1 MTLSELCIRRPVMT
15 VLLSIATVVAGT
27 VAYFNIPVAAL
38 PSFNTPIISVSASL
52 PGASP
57 ENMASAVAL
66 PLEKEF
72 STIDGIKVISS
83 VNSLGSTSISLEF
96 NNNRDIDKAAVDVQ
110 AALLRAQRRLPIEMT
125 VPPSYRK
132 VNPADTPV
140 LVVRMNSPS
149 VSLSD
154 LNAYAENLLSPNL
167 STISGVAQ
175 VLVYGAKRYA
185 VRIRVHPDAL
195 GNRNLT
201 MDDVAAAVNKANSNS
216 PVGVLDGPRQSIT
229 IYANEQL
236 VRPEEFGNLIISQK
250 NGLPIYLKDIAE
262 VTESYEDVKSFAS
275 ANGERSIAIAI
286 LRQPNANTV
295 EVVKSIKALIP
306 ELQKQMPES
315 IKLQLLND
323 RSLSII
329 EAIHDVN
336 LTLALTVLLVVL
348 VIFLFL
354 KHASATLIPSI
365 SLPISLIGAFFLL
378 FFLGYSLDNISLL
391 GITLAVGLVVDD
403 AIVVLENIM
412 RYIEEGMDPL
422 KASLKGSK
430 EVGFTIISISISLI
444 AVFIPLFFMPGPIGL
459 LFREFAVVVS
469 LSIFVSA
476 IVSLTV
482 VPMLCSRF
490 LPKPGVHAKEFAIN
504 KKFDQFFDWMLKTYV
519 HYLDLALR
527 NRRVVLWGAIS
538 TFAIT
543 VFLFMSSPKG
553 FFPEEDIGQ
562 IQTTTEAS
570 EDISFTAMLKL
581 QDQAAEIVSKDPN
594 VESSISVVGGG
605 SSSSGKNTGRIFII
619 LKPKSDREKMSK
631 VMEGLR
637 QKFKEIPG
645 LQVYMRPVQ
654 NLQLGGRASKS
665 RYQFTLQSVGFEG
678 VNEWSDKLMQKMRAD
693 PMFRDVTSDSQLK
706 GLTVKINIDREKA
719 ASAGVSIA
727 DIRSALYSSYGE
739 KQVSTIYTPVN
750 TYYVIMEAA
759 EEDRQYETDLNKIF
773 VRGRATDKLIPLSSV
788 ASFTRSVGPTAVNHQ
803 GQIPAV
809 TLSFNLAPDVFLG
822 NATKKIEEYTKEIGL
837 PPSIITSYG
846 GDAAVF
852 KDNQSGQVILI
863 LAALG
868 VIYILLGVLYESY
881 IHPLTILAGLP
892 SAAIGAILA
901 LRIFGFELTV
911 IASIGILL
919 LIGIVK
925 KNAILMI
932 DFALDAQRN
941 RGMTP
946 EKAIR
951 EACVLRFRPIMMTTF
966 AALMGALPIA
976 FGIGA
981 GAELRQPLGISV
993 AGGLIF
999 SQFVTLIITPVIY
1012 LYLDKYAGNGPMDIP
1027 SSVLEGT

>member
-15 VLLSIATVVAGT
+15 VLLSIATVIAGT
-27 VAYFNIPVAAL
+27 VAYFKIPVAAL

-72 STIDGIKVISS
+72 STIDGITVISS
-83 VNSLGSTSISLEF
+83 VNSLGSTSITLEF

-132 VNPADTPV
+132 INPADTPV

-149 VSLSD
+149 VSLSE

-201 MDDVAAAVNKANSNS
+201 MDDVATAVNKANSNS

-229 IYANEQL
+229 IYANPQL
-236 VRPEEFGNLIISQK
+236 VKPEEFGNLIISQK
-250 NGLPIYLKDIAE
+250 NGLPIYLKDVADVI
-262 VTESYEDVKSFAS
+262 ESYEDVKSFAS
-275 ANGERSIAIAI
+275 ANGERSIAIAV

-295 EVVKSIKALIP
+295 EVVNSIKQLLP
-306 ELQKQMPES
+306 ELQKQMPDS

-354 KHASATLIPSI
+354 KHASATLIPSV

-378 FFLGYSLDNISLL
+378 YFLGFSLDNISLL

-430 EVGFTIISISISLI
+430 EVGFTIISISISLV
-444 AVFIPLFFMPGPIGL
+444 AVFIPLFFMAGPIGL

-469 LSIFVSA
+469 LSILVSA

-490 LPKPGVHAKEFAIN
+490 LPKPGVHAKEYAIN
-504 KKFDQFFDWMLKTYV
+504 KKFDRFFDWMLKTYI
-519 HYLDLALR
+519 HYLDIALR
-527 NRRVVLWGAIS
+527 HRKIVLWGAIS

-543 VFLFMSSPKG
+543 IFLFVTSPKG

-562 IQTTTEAS
+562 IQATTEAS

-581 QDQAAEIVSKDPN
+581 QDQAAEIVTADPN
-594 VESSISVVGGG
+594 VASSISVVGGG
-605 SSSSGKNTGRIFII
+605 ASTGKNTGRIFII
-619 LKPKSDREKMSK
+619 LKPKSDRAKMAK

-637 QKFKEIPG
+637 NKFKEIPG

-654 NLQLGGRASKS
+654 NLQLGGRTSKS

-678 VNEWSDKLMQKMRAD
+678 VNEWADKLMQKMRAD

-706 GLTVKINIDREKA
+706 GLNVKIDIDREKA
-719 ASAGVSIA
+719 ASAGITIA

-750 TYYVIMEAA
+750 TYYVILEAA
-759 EEDRQYETDLNKIF
+759 DEDRQYETDLNKIF
-773 VRGRATDKLIPLSSV
+773 VRGRATDKLIPLSSIATFV
-788 ASFTRSVGPTAVNHQ
+788 RSVGPTAVNHQ

-822 NATKKIEEYTKEIGL
+822 DATKKIEEYTKEINL

-852 KDNQSGQVILI
+852 KNNQSGHVSLI
-863 LAALG
+863 LTALG

-892 SAAIGAILA
+892 SAAIGAILS

-941 RGMTP
+941 QGMTP
-946 EKAIR
+946 DKAIR
-951 EACVLRFRPIMMTTF
+951 EACILRFRPIMMTTF

-976 FGIGA
+976 FGLGA

-1012 LYLDKYAGNGPMDIP
+1012 LYLDKYAGNGPMEIP
-1027 SSVLEGT
+1027 ESVLEGT

>member
-96 NNNRDIDKAAVDVQ
+96 NSNRDIDKAAVDVQ

-250 NGLPIYLKDIAE
+250 NGLPIYLKDVAE
-262 VTESYEDVKSFAS
+262 VMESYEDVKSFAS
-275 ANGERSIAIAI
+275 ANGERSIAIAV

-295 EVVKSIKALIP
+295 EVVKSIKALLP

-378 FFLGYSLDNISLL
+378 YFLGYSLDNISLL

-412 RYIEEGMDPL
+412 RHIEDGMDPL

-444 AVFIPLFFMPGPIGL
+444 AVFIPLFFMAGPIGL

-504 KKFDQFFDWMLKTYV
+504 KKFDQFFDWLLKTYI
-519 HYLDLALR
+519 HYLDLALHHR
-527 NRRVVLWGAIS
+527 KLVLWGAIS

-570 EDISFTAMLKL
+570 EDISFAAMLKL

-605 SSSSGKNTGRIFII
+605 ASSGKNTGRIFII
-619 LKPKSDREKMSK
+619 LKPKSDRAKMSK

-654 NLQLGGRASKS
+654 NLQLGGRSSKS

-678 VNEWSDKLMQKMRAD
+678 VNEWSDKLMQKMRSD

-706 GLTVKINIDREKA
+706 GLNVKINIDREKA
-719 ASAGVSIA
+719 ASAGVTIA

-759 EEDRQYETDLNKIF
+759 DEDRQYETDLNKIF

-822 NATKKIEEYTKEIGL
+822 DATKKIEEYTKEIGL

-941 RGMTP
+941 QGMTP

-951 EACVLRFRPIMMTTF
+951 EACILRFRPIMMTTF

-1012 LYLDKYAGNGPMDIP
+1012 LYLDKYAGNGPMEIP
-1027 SSVLEGT
+1027 PSALEGT

>member
-15 VLLSIATVVAGT
+15 VLLSVATVIAGT
-27 VAYFNIPVAAL
+27 VAYLKIPVAAL
-38 PSFNTPIISVSASL
+38 PSFNSPVISVSASL

-57 ENMASAVAL
+57 ENMAASVAL

-72 STIDGIKVISS
+72 STIDGISVISS
-83 VNSLGSTSISLEF
+83 SNFLGTTNITLEF
-96 NNNRDIDKAAVDVQ
+96 NNDRDIDKAAVDVQ
-110 AALLRAQRRLPIEMT
+110 AALLRAQKRLPIEMT
-125 VPPSYRK
+125 IPPSYRK
-132 VNPADTPV
+132 INPADTPV
-140 LVVRMNSPS
+140 LVVRMSSPS
-149 VSLSD
+149 VNLSD
-154 LNAYAENLLSPNL
+154 LNDFAENLLSPNL
-167 STISGVAQ
+167 STITGVAQ

-201 MDDVAAAVNKANSNS
+201 MDDVATAVNKANANS

-229 IYANEQL
+229 IYANPQL
-236 VRPEEFGNLIISQK
+236 VKPEEFANLIIAQK
-250 NGLPIYLKDIAE
+250 NGLPIYLKDVAE
-262 VTESYEDVKSFAS
+262 VSQSYEDVKTWATAS
-275 ANGERSIAIAI
+275 GERSIAIAV
-286 LRQPNANTV
+286 LRQPSANTV
-295 EVVKSIKALIP
+295 EVVNAVKALIP
-306 ELQKQMPES
+306 QLQKQMPAS

-336 LTLALTVLLVVL
+336 FTLALTVLLVVL

-354 KHASATLIPSI
+354 KHISATVIPSI

-378 FFLGYSLDNISLL
+378 YFLGYSLDNISLL

-412 RYIEEGMDPL
+412 RYVEDGMEPL

-430 EVGFTIISISISLI
+430 EVGFTIISISISLV
-444 AVFIPLFFMPGPIGL
+444 AVFIPIFFMAGPIGL

-469 LSIFVSA
+469 LSILVSA
-476 IVSLTV
+476 ITSLTV

-490 LPKPGVHAKEFAIN
+490 LPQPGQHAKEYAIN
-504 KKFDQFFDWMLKTYV
+504 KKFDQFFDWMLKTYI
-519 HYLDLALR
+519 HYLDLALK
-527 NRRVVLWGAIS
+527 NRRIVLMGAFSTFVLTVVL
-538 TFAIT
+538 F
-543 VFLFMSSPKG
+543 VNSPKG

-562 IQTTTEAS
+562 ILATTEAS
-570 EDISFTAMLKL
+570 EDISFKAMLAL
-581 QDQAAEIVSKDPN
+581 QDQAAALVNTDPN
-594 VESSISVVGGG
+594 VDSSISVVGGG
-605 SSSSGKNTGRIFII
+605 ASSGTNTGRIFII
-619 LKPKSDREKMSK
+619 LKNKADRQKMSK

-637 QKFKEIPG
+637 AKFKELPG
-645 LQVYMRPVQ
+645 LNVYMRPVQ
-654 NLQLGGRASKS
+654 NLQLGGKNSKS

-678 VNEWSDKLMQKMRAD
+678 VNEWADKLMQKMRAD

-706 GLTVKINIDREKA
+706 GLNVRIDINREKA
-719 ASAGVSIA
+719 ASAGVTIA
-727 DIRSALYSSYGE
+727 DIRTALYDSYGE
-739 KQVSTIYTPVN
+739 RQVSTIYTPVN
-750 TYYVIMEAA
+750 TYYAILETA
-759 EEDRQYETDLNKIF
+759 EEDRQYETDLNKVF
-773 VRGRATDKLIPLSSV
+773 VRGRATDKLIPLSSI
-788 ASFTRSVGPTAVNHQ
+788 ASFVRTVGPTAVNHQ

-809 TLSFNLAPDVFLG
+809 TLSFNLAPDIFLG
-822 NATKKIEEYTKEIGL
+822 DATKKIEGYTKDIGL

-852 KDNQSGQVILI
+852 KSNQSGQIILI
-863 LAALG
+863 LSALG

-892 SAAIGAILA
+892 SAAIGAILT
-901 LRIFGFELTV
+901 LRIFGFELTI

-932 DFALDAQRN
+932 DFALDVQRN
-941 RGMTP
+941 QGMTP

-951 EACVLRFRPIMMTTF
+951 EACILRFRPIMMTTF

-976 FGIGA
+976 LGIGA
-981 GAELRQPLGISV
+981 GAELRQPLGIAV

-1027 SSVLEGT
+1027 ASVLEGT

>member
-1 MTLSELCIRRPVMT
+1 MT
-15 VLLSIATVVAGT
+15 VLLSIATVIAGSI
-27 VAYFNIPVAAL
+27 AYLKIPVAAL
-38 PSFNTPIISVSASL
+38 PSFNSPVISVSGTL

-57 ENMASAVAL
+57 ENMAASVAL

-72 STIDGIKVISS
+72 STIDGITVISS
-83 VNSLGSTSISLEF
+83 SNFLGTTNITLEF
-96 NNNRDIDKAAVDVQ
+96 NNDRDIDKAAVDVQ
-110 AALLRAQRRLPIEMT
+110 AAMLRAQKRLPIEMT
-125 VPPSYRK
+125 IPPSYRK

-140 LVVRMNSPS
+140 LVVRMSSPS
-149 VSLSD
+149 VNLSE
-154 LNAYAENLLSPNL
+154 LNDYAENLLSPNL

-195 GNRNLT
+195 ANRNLT
-201 MDDVAAAVNKANSNS
+201 MDDVASAINKANTNS

-229 IYANEQL
+229 IYANPQL
-236 VRPEEFGNLIISQK
+236 VKPEEFANLVITQK
-250 NGLPIYLKDIAE
+250 NGLPVYLKDVAE
-262 VTESYEDVKSFAS
+262 VSQSYEDVKTWAT
-275 ANGERSIAIAI
+275 AGGERSVAIAV
-286 LRQPNANTV
+286 LRQPSANTV
-295 EVVKSIKALIP
+295 EVVDSIKSLLP
-306 ELQKQMPES
+306 QLQKQMPAS

-329 EAIHDVN
+329 ESIHDVN
-336 LTLALTVLLVVL
+336 LTLGLTVLLVVL

-354 KHASATLIPSI
+354 KHVSATVIPSI

-378 FFLGYSLDNISLL
+378 YFLGYSLDNISLL

-430 EVGFTIISISISLI
+430 EVGFTIISISISLV
-444 AVFIPLFFMPGPIGL
+444 AVFIPLFFMAGPIGL

-469 LSIFVSA
+469 LSILVSA
-476 IVSLTV
+476 LVSLTV

-490 LPKPGVHAKEFAIN
+490 LPKPGHHAKEYAIN
-504 KKFDQFFDWMLKTYV
+504 KKFDRGFDWLLKTYI
-519 HYLDLALR
+519 HYLDLALK
-527 NRRVVLWGAIS
+527 NRKKVLWGAIAS
-538 TFAIT
+538 FVIT
-543 VFLFMSSPKG
+543 VVLFIYSPKG

-562 IQTTTEAS
+562 ILATTEAS
-570 EDISFTAMLKL
+570 EDISFKSMLAL
-581 QDQAAEIVSKDPN
+581 QDQAAELVNSDPN
-594 VESSISVVGGG
+594 VESSISVIGGG
-605 SSSSGKNTGRIFII
+605 ASSGTNTGRIFII
-619 LKPKSDREKMSK
+619 LKDKSKRQKMSL
-631 VMEGLR
+631 VMESLRTRFKGL
-637 QKFKEIPG
+637 PG

-654 NLQLGGRASKS
+654 NLQLGGKSSKS

-678 VNEWSDKLMQKMRAD
+678 VNEWADKLMQKMRAD
-693 PMFRDVTSDSQLK
+693 PIFRDVTSDSQLK
-706 GLTVKINIDREKA
+706 GLNVQIKINRDQA
-719 ASAGVSIA
+719 ANAGVTIA
-727 DIRSALYSSYGE
+727 DIRSALYSSFGE
-739 KQVSTIYTPVN
+739 RQVSTIYTPVN
-750 TYYVIMEAA
+750 TYYAILEAA
-759 EEDRQYETDLNKIF
+759 EEDRQYETDLNKVY
-773 VRGRATDKLIPLSSV
+773 VRGRATDKLVPLSSV
-788 ASFTRSVGPTAVNHQ
+788 ASFVRTVGPTAVNHQ

-809 TLSFNLAPDVFLG
+809 TLSFNLAPDIFLG
-822 NATKKIEEYTKEIGL
+822 DATKKIDDFTKEIGL
-837 PPSIITSYG
+837 PSSIITSYG

-852 KDNQSGQVILI
+852 KSNQSGQLILI

-868 VIYILLGVLYESY
+868 VIYVLLGVLYESY

-892 SAAIGAILA
+892 SAAIGALIS
-901 LRIFGFELTV
+901 LRLFGFELTV

-932 DFALDAQRN
+932 DFALEAQRN

-946 EKAIR
+946 EQAIR
-951 EACVLRFRPIMMTTF
+951 EACILRFRPIMMTTV

-1012 LYLDKYAGNGPMDIP
+1012 LYLDKYAGTGPMDIP
-1027 SSVLEGT
+1027 QTVLEGT

>member
-15 VLLSIATVVAGT
+15 VLLSIATVIAGT
-27 VAYFNIPVAAL
+27 VAYLKIPVAAL
-38 PSFNTPIISVSASL
+38 PSFNSPIISVSASL

-57 ENMASAVAL
+57 ENMAASVAL

-72 STIDGIKVISS
+72 STIDGITVISS
-83 VNSLGSTSISLEF
+83 TNFLGSTSITLEF
-96 NNNRDIDKAAVDVQ
+96 NNDRDIDKAAVDVQ
-110 AALLRAQRRLPIEMT
+110 AALLRAQKRLPIEMT
-125 VPPSYRK
+125 IPPSYRK
-132 VNPADTPV
+132 VNPADSPV
-140 LVVRMNSPS
+140 LVVRMSSPS
-149 VSLSD
+149 VNLSD
-154 LNAYAENLLSPNL
+154 LNAYAENLLSPNI

-185 VRIRVHPDAL
+185 VRVRAHPDAL
-195 GNRNLT
+195 ANRNLT
-201 MDDVAAAVNKANSNS
+201 MDDISIAINKANSNS
-216 PVGVLDGPRQSIT
+216 PVGILDGPRQAIT
-229 IYANEQL
+229 IYANPQL

-250 NGLPIYLKDIAE
+250 NGLPIYLKDVAE
-262 VTESYEDVKSFAS
+262 VTESYEDVKTLAT

-286 LRQPNANTV
+286 LRQPSANTV
-295 EVVKSIKALIP
+295 EVVKAVKQLLP
-306 ELQKQMPES
+306 QLQKQMPES
-315 IKLQLLND
+315 VKLQLLND

-336 LTLALTVLLVVL
+336 FTLALTVLLVVL

-354 KHASATLIPSI
+354 KHVSATVIPSI

-378 FFLGYSLDNISLL
+378 YFLGYSLDNISLL

-412 RYIEEGMDPL
+412 RYVEDGMDPL

-430 EVGFTIISISISLI
+430 EVGFTIISISISLV
-444 AVFIPLFFMPGPIGL
+444 AVFIPLFFMAGPIGL

-469 LSIFVSA
+469 LSILVSA
-476 IVSLTV
+476 VVSLTV

-490 LPKPGVHAKEFAIN
+490 LPKPGEHAKEYAIN
-504 KKFDQFFDWMLKTYV
+504 KKFDRFFEWMLKTYI
-519 HYLDLALR
+519 HYLDLALK
-527 NRRVVLWGAIS
+527 NRKIVLWGALS
-538 TFAIT
+538 TFVIT
-543 VFLFMSSPKG
+543 VVLFINSPKG

-562 IQTTTEAS
+562 ILATTEAS
-570 EDISFTAMLKL
+570 EDISFKAMLEL
-581 QDQAAEIVSKDPN
+581 QDKAAELVNSDPN
-594 VESSISVVGGG
+594 VASSISIVGGG
-605 SSSSGKNTGRIFII
+605 ASSGTNTGRIFII
-619 LKPKSDREKMSK
+619 LKDKADRQKMSK

-637 QKFKEIPG
+637 AKFKELPG

-654 NLQLGGRASKS
+654 NLQLGGKSSKS
-665 RYQFTLQSVGFEG
+665 RYQFILQSVGFEG
-678 VNEWSDKLMQKMRAD
+678 VNEWADKLMQKMRAD
-693 PMFRDVTSDSQLK
+693 SMFRDVTSDSQLK
-706 GLTVKINIDREKA
+706 GLNVKIDINREKA
-719 ASAGVSIA
+719 ASAGVTIA
-727 DIRSALYSSYGE
+727 DIRTALYASYGE

-750 TYYVIMEAA
+750 TYYVILEAA
-759 EEDRQYETDLNKIF
+759 EDDRQFETDLNKIY
-773 VRGRATDKLIPLSSV
+773 VRGRATDKLIPLSSL
-788 ASFTRSVGPTAVNHQ
+788 ATFTRTVGPTAVNHQ

-809 TLSFNLAPDVFLG
+809 TISFNLAPDVFLG
-822 NATKKIEEYTKEIGL
+822 DATKKIEEYTKQIDL

-852 KDNQSGQVILI
+852 KSNQSGQLILI
-863 LAALG
+863 FSALG

-932 DFALDAQRN
+932 DFALDAQRTK
-941 RGMTP
+941 GMTP
-946 EKAIR
+946 DQAIR
-951 EACVLRFRPIMMTTF
+951 EACILRFRPIMMTTF

-976 FGIGA
+976 LGIGA

-993 AGGLIF
+993 AGGLVF

-1012 LYLDKYAGNGPMDIP
+1012 LYLDKYAGNGPMEIP
-1027 SSVLEGT
+1027 PSVLEGT

>member
-15 VLLSIATVVAGT
+15 VLLSVATVIAGT
-27 VAYFNIPVAAL
+27 VAYLKIPVAAL
-38 PSFNTPIISVSASL
+38 PSFNSPIISVSASL

-57 ENMASAVAL
+57 ENMAASVAL

-72 STIDGIKVISS
+72 STIDGITVISS
-83 VNSLGSTSISLEF
+83 TNFLGSTSITLEF
-96 NNNRDIDKAAVDVQ
+96 NNDRDIDKAAVDVQ
-110 AALLRAQRRLPIEMT
+110 AALLRAQKRLPIEMT
-125 VPPSYRK
+125 IPPSYRK

-140 LVVRMNSPS
+140 LVVRMSSPS
-149 VSLSD
+149 VNLSD
-154 LNAYAENLLSPNL
+154 LNAYAENLLSPNI

-185 VRIRVHPDAL
+185 VRVRAHPDAL
-195 GNRNLT
+195 ANRNLT
-201 MDDVAAAVNKANSNS
+201 MDDVAVAINKANANS
-216 PVGVLDGPRQSIT
+216 PVGVLDGPRQAIT
-229 IYANEQL
+229 IYANPQL

-262 VTESYEDVKSFAS
+262 VSESYEDVKTLAS

-286 LRQPNANTV
+286 LRQPSANTV
-295 EVVKSIKALIP
+295 EVVKSVKQLLP

-336 LTLALTVLLVVL
+336 YTLALTVLLVVL

-354 KHASATLIPSI
+354 KHVSATVIPSI

-378 FFLGYSLDNISLL
+378 YFLGYSLDNISLL

-412 RYIEEGMDPL
+412 RYVEEGMDPL

-430 EVGFTIISISISLI
+430 EVGFTIISISISLV
-444 AVFIPLFFMPGPIGL
+444 AVFIPLFFMAGPIGL

-469 LSIFVSA
+469 LSILVSA

-490 LPKPGVHAKEFAIN
+490 LPKPGQHAKEYAIN
-504 KKFDQFFDWMLKTYV
+504 KKFDRFFDWMLKTYI
-519 HYLDLALR
+519 HYLDLALK
-527 NRRVVLWGAIS
+527 NRKKVLWGAAS
-538 TFAIT
+538 TFVIT
-543 VFLFMSSPKG
+543 VVLFINSPKG

-562 IQTTTEAS
+562 ILATTEAS
-570 EDISFTAMLKL
+570 EDISFRAMLAL
-581 QDQAAEIVSKDPN
+581 QDKAAELVNTDPN
-594 VESSISVVGGG
+594 VASSISIVGGG
-605 SSSSGKNTGRIFII
+605 ASSGTNTGRIFII
-619 LKPKSDREKMSK
+619 LKAKADRQKMPK
-631 VMEGLR
+631 VMESLR
-637 QKFKEIPG
+637 NKFKELPG

-654 NLQLGGRASKS
+654 NLQLGGKNSKS
-665 RYQFTLQSVGFEG
+665 RYQFILQSVGFEG
-678 VNEWSDKLMQKMRAD
+678 VNEWADKLMQKMRAD

-706 GLTVKINIDREKA
+706 GLNVKIDINREKA
-719 ASAGVSIA
+719 ASAGVSIS
-727 DIRSALYSSYGE
+727 DIRTALYSSYGE

-750 TYYVIMEAA
+750 TYYVILEAS
-759 EEDRQYETDLNKIF
+759 EDDRQFETDLNKIF
-773 VRGRATDKLIPLSSV
+773 VRGRATDKLIPLSSL
-788 ASFTRSVGPTAVNHQ
+788 ATFTRTIGPTAVNHQ

-822 NATKKIEEYTKEIGL
+822 DATKKIEEYTKQIDL

-852 KDNQSGQVILI
+852 KSNQSGQLILI
-863 LAALG
+863 FAALG

-892 SAAIGAILA
+892 SAAIGAILS
-901 LRIFGFELTV
+901 LRLFGFELTIV
-911 IASIGILL
+911 ASIGILL

-932 DFALDAQRN
+932 DFALDAQRSQ
-941 RGMTP
+941 GMTP

-951 EACVLRFRPIMMTTF
+951 EACILRFRPIMMTTF

-1012 LYLDKYAGNGPMDIP
+1012 LYLDKYAGNGPMEIP
-1027 SSVLEGT
+1027 PSVLEGT

>member
-15 VLLSIATVVAGT
+15 VLLSIATVIAGA
-27 VAYFNIPVAAL
+27 VAYMKIPVAAL
-38 PSFNTPIISVSASL
+38 PSFNTPVISVSASL

-57 ENMASAVAL
+57 ENMAASVAL

-72 STIDGIKVISS
+72 STIDGITVISS
-83 VNSLGSTSISLEF
+83 TNSLGSTSITLEF
-96 NNNRDIDKAAVDVQ
+96 NNDRDIDKAAVDVQ
-110 AALLRAQRRLPIEMT
+110 AALLRAQKRLPIEMT

-132 VNPADTPV
+132 INPADTPV
-140 LVVRMNSPS
+140 LVVRMSSPS
-149 VSLSD
+149 ISLSD
-154 LNAYAENLLSPNL
+154 LNQYAENLLSPNL

-185 VRIRVHPDAL
+185 VRVRVHPDAL
-195 GNRNLT
+195 ANRNLT
-201 MDDVAAAVNKANSNS
+201 IDDIAVAINKANSNS
-216 PVGVLDGPRQSIT
+216 PVGVLDGPRQAIT
-229 IYANEQL
+229 IYANPQL
-236 VRPEEFGNLIISQK
+236 VRPEEFANLIVSQK
-250 NGLPIYLKDIAE
+250 NGLPIYLKDVADVI
-262 VTESYEDVKSFAS
+262 ESYEDVKTLAS
-275 ANGERSIAIAI
+275 ANGERSIAIAV
-286 LRQPNANTV
+286 LRQPSANTV
-295 EVVKSIKALIP
+295 DVVNSVKALLP
-306 ELQKQMPES
+306 QLQKQMPES
-315 IKLQLLND
+315 VRMQLLND
-323 RSLSII
+323 RSLSIL

-336 LTLALTVLLVVL
+336 LTLALTILLVVM

-354 KHASATLIPSI
+354 KHVSATVIPSI

-378 FFLGYSLDNISLL
+378 YFLGYSLDNISLL

-412 RYIEEGMDPL
+412 RYVEQGMDPL

-430 EVGFTIISISISLI
+430 EVGFTIISISISLV
-444 AVFIPLFFMPGPIGL
+444 AVFIPLFFMAGPIGL

-469 LSIFVSA
+469 LSILVSA
-476 IVSLTV
+476 VVSLTV

-490 LPKPGVHAKEFAIN
+490 LPKPGQHAKEYAIN
-504 KKFDQFFDWMLKTYV
+504 KKFDRVFDWMLKTYI
-519 HYLDLALR
+519 HYLDLALN
-527 NRRVVLWGAIS
+527 NRKKVLWGALS
-538 TFAIT
+538 TFVIT
-543 VFLFMSSPKG
+543 VVMFVYSPKG

-562 IQTTTEAS
+562 IQATTEAS
-570 EDISFTAMLKL
+570 EDISFKAMLAL
-581 QDQAAEIVSKDPN
+581 QDRAAELVNTDPN
-594 VESSISVVGGG
+594 VDSSISVIGGG
-605 SSSSGKNTGRIFII
+605 ASSGYNTGRIFII
-619 LKPKSDREKMSK
+619 LKPKGDRAKMAQ

-637 QKFKEIPG
+637 NKFKEIPG

-654 NLQLGGRASKS
+654 NLQLGGKNSKS

-678 VNEWSDKLMQKMRAD
+678 VNEWADKLMQKMRTD
-693 PMFRDVTSDSQLK
+693 PLFRDVTSDSQLK
-706 GLTVKINIDREKA
+706 GLNVKINIDREKA
-719 ASAGVSIA
+719 ASAGVTIA
-727 DIRSALYSSYGE
+727 DIRTALYSAYGE
-739 KQVSTIYTPVN
+739 RQVSTIYTPVN
-750 TYYVIMEAA
+750 TYYVILEAA

-788 ASFTRSVGPTAVNHQ
+788 ASFTREIGPTAVNHQ

-822 NATKKIEEYTKEIGL
+822 DATKKIEEYTKEIGL
-837 PPSIITSYG
+837 PASIITSYG

-852 KDNQSGQVILI
+852 KSNQSGQLILI
-863 LAALG
+863 LSALG

-911 IASIGILL
+911 VASIGILL

-941 RGMTP
+941 QGMSP

-951 EACVLRFRPIMMTTF
+951 EACILRFRPIMMTTV

-976 FGIGA
+976 FGLGA

-1027 SSVLEGT
+1027 PAVLEGT

>member
-15 VLLSIATVVAGT
+15 VLLSIATVIAGT
-27 VAYFNIPVAAL
+27 VAYIKIPVAAL
-38 PSFNTPIISVSASL
+38 PSFNTPVISVSASL

-72 STIDGIKVISS
+72 STIDGISVISS
-83 VNSLGSTSISLEF
+83 TNSLGSTSITLEF
-96 NNNRDIDKAAVDVQ
+96 NNDRDIDKAAVDVQ
-110 AALLRAQRRLPIEMT
+110 AALLRAQKRLPIEMT

-132 VNPADTPV
+132 INPADTPV
-140 LVVRMNSPS
+140 LVVRMSSPS
-149 VSLSD
+149 ISLSEI
-154 LNAYAENLLSPNL
+154 NQYAENLLSPNL

-185 VRIRVHPDAL
+185 VRVRVHPDAL
-195 GNRNLT
+195 ANRNLT
-201 MDDVAAAVNKANSNS
+201 VDDIAIAINKSNSNS
-216 PVGVLDGPRQSIT
+216 PVGVLDGPRQAIT
-229 IYANEQL
+229 IYANPQL
-236 VRPEEFGNLIISQK
+236 VRPEEYANLIVSQK
-250 NGLPIYLKDIAE
+250 NGLPIYLKDVADVI
-262 VTESYEDVKSFAS
+262 ESYEDVKTLAS

-286 LRQPNANTV
+286 LRQPGANTV
-295 EVVKSIKALIP
+295 EVVNSVKALLP
-306 ELQKQMPES
+306 QLQKQMPDS
-315 IKLQLLND
+315 IQLILLND

-354 KHASATLIPSI
+354 KHVSATVIPSI

-378 FFLGYSLDNISLL
+378 YFLGYSLDNISLL

-403 AIVVLENIM
+403 SIVVLENIM
-412 RYIEEGMDPL
+412 RYVEQGMDPL
-422 KASLKGSK
+422 KAALKGSR
-430 EVGFTIISISISLI
+430 EVGFTIISISLSLV

-469 LSIFVSA
+469 LSILVSA
-476 IVSLTV
+476 LVSLTV

-504 KKFDQFFDWMLKTYV
+504 KKFDRLFDWMLKTYI
-519 HYLDLALR
+519 HYLDLALK
-527 NRRVVLWGAIS
+527 NRKIVLWGAIS
-538 TFAIT
+538 TFVIT
-543 VFLFMSSPKG
+543 VVLFVNSPKG

-562 IQTTTEAS
+562 ILATTEAS
-570 EDISFTAMLKL
+570 EDISFRAMLEL
-581 QDQAAEIVSKDPN
+581 QDKAAELVNNDPN
-594 VESSISVVGGG
+594 VASAISVMGGG
-605 SSSSGKNTGRIFII
+605 NSSGYNTGRIFII
-619 LKPKSDREKMSK
+619 LKPKSDRAKMAK
-631 VMEGLR
+631 IMEGLR
-637 QKFKEIPG
+637 TKFKEIPG

-654 NLQLGGRASKS
+654 NLQLGGKSSKS

-678 VNEWSDKLMQKMRAD
+678 VNEWADKLMQKMRAD

-706 GLTVKINIDREKA
+706 GLNVKINIDREKA
-719 ASAGVSIA
+719 ASAGVTVA
-727 DIRSALYSSYGE
+727 DIRTALYSAYGE
-739 KQVSTIYTPVN
+739 RQVSTIYTPVN
-750 TYYVIMEAA
+750 TYYVILEGAV
-759 EEDRQYETDLNKIF
+759 EDRQYESDLNKIF

-788 ASFTRSVGPTAVNHQ
+788 ASFTRTVGPTAVNHQ

-822 NATKKIEEYTKEIGL
+822 DATKKIEEYTKAIDL

-852 KDNQSGQVILI
+852 KSNSSGQLILI
-863 LAALG
+863 FSALG

-901 LRIFGFELTV
+901 LRIFGFELTI

-941 RGMTP
+941 QGMSP

-951 EACVLRFRPIMMTTF
+951 EACILRFRPIMMTTF

-976 FGIGA
+976 FGLGA

-1012 LYLDKYAGNGPMDIP
+1012 LYLDKFAGNGPMDIP
-1027 SSVLEGT
+1027 ESVLEGT

>member
-1 MTLSELCIRRPVMT
+1 MT

-27 VAYFNIPVAAL
+27 VAYLKIPVAAL
-38 PSFNTPIISVSASL
+38 PSFNSPIISVSASL

-57 ENMASAVAL
+57 ENMAASVAL

-72 STIDGIKVISS
+72 STIDGISVISS
-83 VNSLGSTSISLEF
+83 TNFLGSTSITLEF
-96 NNNRDIDKAAVDVQ
+96 NNDRDIDKAAVDVQ
-110 AALLRAQRRLPIEMT
+110 AALLRAQKRLPIEMT
-125 VPPSYRK
+125 IPPSYRK

-140 LVVRMNSPS
+140 LVVRMSSPS
-149 VSLSD
+149 VNLSD
-154 LNAYAENLLSPNL
+154 LNAFAENLLSPNI

-185 VRIRVHPDAL
+185 VRVRVHPDAL
-195 GNRNLT
+195 ANRNLT
-201 MDDVAAAVNKANSNS
+201 MDDVAVAINKSNVNS
-216 PVGVLDGPRQSIT
+216 PVGILDGPRQAIT
-229 IYANEQL
+229 IYANPQL
-236 VRPEEFGNLIISQK
+236 VRPEEFGNLIINQK

-262 VTESYEDVKSFAS
+262 VSESYEDVKTLAS

-286 LRQPNANTV
+286 LRQPSANTV
-295 EVVKSIKALIP
+295 EVVKSIKQLLP
-306 ELQKQMPES
+306 QLQKQMPDS
-315 IKLQLLND
+315 VKLQLLND

-336 LTLALTVLLVVL
+336 ITLALTVLLVVL

-354 KHASATLIPSI
+354 KHVSATVIPSI

-378 FFLGYSLDNISLL
+378 YFLGYSLDNISLL

-412 RYIEEGMDPL
+412 RYVEEGMDPL

-430 EVGFTIISISISLI
+430 EVGFTIISISISLV
-444 AVFIPLFFMPGPIGL
+444 AVFIPLFFMAGPIGL

-469 LSIFVSA
+469 LSILVSA
-476 IVSLTV
+476 VVSLTV

-490 LPKPGVHAKEFAIN
+490 LPKPGQHAKEYTIN
-504 KKFDQFFDWMLKTYV
+504 KKFDRFFDWMLKTYI
-519 HYLDLALR
+519 HYLDLALH
-527 NRRVVLWGAIS
+527 NRKKVLWGAIAS
-538 TFAIT
+538 FFIT
-543 VFLFMSSPKG
+543 VILFVNSPKG

-562 IQTTTEAS
+562 ILATTEAS
-570 EDISFTAMLKL
+570 EDISFRAMLAL
-581 QDQAAEIVSKDPN
+581 QDQAAELVNKDPN
-594 VESSISVVGGG
+594 VASSISVVGGG
-605 SSSSGKNTGRIFII
+605 ASSGTNTGRIFII
-619 LKPKSDREKMSK
+619 LKDKSDRQKMAK

-637 QKFKEIPG
+637 NKFKELPG

-654 NLQLGGRASKS
+654 NLQLGGKSSKS
-665 RYQFTLQSVGFEG
+665 RYQFILQSVGFEG
-678 VNEWSDKLMQKMRAD
+678 VNEWADKLMQKLRAD

-706 GLTVKINIDREKA
+706 GLNVKIDINREKA

-727 DIRSALYSSYGE
+727 DIRTALYTSYGE

-750 TYYVIMEAA
+750 TYYVILEAA
-759 EEDRQYETDLNKIF
+759 EDDRQYETDLNKIF
-773 VRGRATDKLIPLSSV
+773 VRGRATDKLIPLSSL
-788 ASFTRSVGPTAVNHQ
+788 ATFTRTIGPTAVNHQ

-809 TLSFNLAPDVFLG
+809 TLSFNLAPDIFLG
-822 NATKKIEEYTKEIGL
+822 DATKKIEAYTKEIDL
-837 PPSIITSYG
+837 PSSIITSYG

-852 KDNQSGQVILI
+852 KSNQSGQLILI
-863 LAALG
+863 FAALG

-892 SAAIGAILA
+892 SAAIGAILS
-901 LRIFGFELTV
+901 LRLFGFELTIV
-911 IASIGILL
+911 ASIGILL

-941 RGMTP
+941 QGMSP

-951 EACVLRFRPIMMTTF
+951 EACILRFRPIMMTTF

-999 SQFVTLIITPVIY
+999 SQFVTLIVTPVIY
-1012 LYLDKYAGNGPMDIP
+1012 LYLDKYAGNGPMEIP
-1027 SSVLEGT
+1027 ASVLEGT

>member
-1 MTLSELCIRRPVMT
+1 MT
-15 VLLSIATVVAGT
+15 VLLSIATVIAGS
-27 VAYFNIPVAAL
+27 VAYLKIPVAAL
-38 PSFNTPIISVSASL
+38 PSFNSPVISVSGTL

-57 ENMASAVAL
+57 ENMAASVAL

-72 STIDGIKVISS
+72 ATIDGISVISS
-83 VNSLGSTSISLEF
+83 SNFLGTTNITLEF
-96 NNNRDIDKAAVDVQ
+96 NNDRDIDKAAVDVQ
-110 AALLRAQRRLPIEMT
+110 AAMLRAQKRLPIEMT
-125 VPPSYRK
+125 IPPSYRK

-140 LVVRMNSPS
+140 LVVRMSSPS
-149 VSLSD
+149 VNLSD
-154 LNAYAENLLSPNL
+154 LNDYAENLLSPNL

-195 GNRNLT
+195 ANRNLT
-201 MDDVAAAVNKANSNS
+201 MDDVATAVNKANTNS

-229 IYANEQL
+229 IYANPQL
-236 VRPEEFGNLIISQK
+236 VKPEEFAELVISQK
-250 NGLPIYLKDIAE
+250 NGLPIYLKDVAE
-262 VTESYEDVKSFAS
+262 VTQSYEDVKTWAT
-275 ANGERSIAIAI
+275 AGGERSVAIAV
-286 LRQPNANTV
+286 LRQPSANTV
-295 EVVKSIKALIP
+295 EVVNSIKALIP
-306 ELQKQMPES
+306 QLQKQMPAS

-336 LTLALTVLLVVL
+336 FTLALTVLLVVL

-354 KHASATLIPSI
+354 KHVSATVIPSI

-378 FFLGYSLDNISLL
+378 YFLGYSLDNISLL

-403 AIVVLENIM
+403 AIVVLENII

-430 EVGFTIISISISLI
+430 EVGFTIISISISLV
-444 AVFIPLFFMPGPIGL
+444 AVFIPLFFMAGPIGL

-469 LSIFVSA
+469 LSILVSA
-476 IVSLTV
+476 LVSLTV

-490 LPKPGVHAKEFAIN
+490 LPKPGQHAKEYAIN
-504 KKFDQFFDWMLKTYV
+504 KKFDRVFDWMLKTYV

-527 NRRVVLWGAIS
+527 NRKKVLWGAIAS
-538 TFAIT
+538 FVIT
-543 VFLFMSSPKG
+543 IVLFIYSPKG

-562 IQTTTEAS
+562 ILATTEAA
-570 EDISFTAMLKL
+570 EDISFKSMLAL
-581 QDQAAEIVSKDPN
+581 QDQAAALVNSDPN
-594 VESSISVVGGG
+594 VESSISVIGGG
-605 SSSSGKNTGRIFII
+605 ASSGTNTGRIFII
-619 LKPKSDREKMSK
+619 LKAKSDRQKMSL

-637 QKFKEIPG
+637 ARFKELPG

-654 NLQLGGRASKS
+654 NLQLGGKSSKS

-678 VNEWSDKLMQKMRAD
+678 VNEWADKLMQKMRAD
-693 PMFRDVTSDSQLK
+693 PIFRDVTSDSQLK
-706 GLTVKINIDREKA
+706 GLNVQIKINREQA
-719 ASAGVSIA
+719 ANAGVTIA
-727 DIRSALYSSYGE
+727 DIRAALYSSFGE
-739 KQVSTIYTPVN
+739 RQVSTIYTPVN
-750 TYYVIMEAA
+750 TYYAILETA
-759 EEDRQYETDLNKIF
+759 EEDRQYESDLNKVY
-773 VRGRATDKLIPLSSV
+773 VRGRATDKLVPLSSV
-788 ASFTRSVGPTAVNHQ
+788 ASFVRTVGPTAVNHQ

-809 TLSFNLAPDVFLG
+809 TLSFNLAPDIFLG
-822 NATKKIEEYTKEIGL
+822 DATKKIEDFTKEIGL

-852 KDNQSGQVILI
+852 KSNQSGQMILI

-941 RGMTP
+941 RGLSP

-951 EACVLRFRPIMMTTF
+951 EACILRFRPIMMTTV

-981 GAELRQPLGISV
+981 GAELRQPLSISV

-1012 LYLDKYAGNGPMDIP
+1012 LYLDKYAGTGPMEIP
-1027 SSVLEGT
+1027 ESVLEGT

>member
-15 VLLSIATVVAGT
+15 VLLSVATVIAGA
-27 VAYFNIPVAAL
+27 VAYVNIPVAAL
-38 PSFNTPIISVSASL
+38 PSFNTPVISVSASL

-57 ENMASAVAL
+57 ENMAASVAL

-72 STIDGIKVISS
+72 STIDGISVISS
-83 VNSLGSTSISLEF
+83 TNSLGSTSITLEF
-96 NNNRDIDKAAVDVQ
+96 NNDRDIDKAAVDVQ
-110 AALLRAQRRLPIEMT
+110 AALLRAQKRLPIEMT
-125 VPPSYRK
+125 NPPSYRK
-132 VNPADTPV
+132 INPADTPV
-140 LVVRMNSPS
+140 LVVRMSSPS
-149 VSLSD
+149 ISLSEI
-154 LNAYAENLLSPNL
+154 NQYAENLVSPNL

-185 VRIRVHPDAL
+185 VRIQVHPDAL
-195 GNRNLT
+195 ANRNLT
-201 MDDVAAAVNKANSNS
+201 VDDIAVAVNKANSNS
-216 PVGVLDGPRQSIT
+216 PVGVLDGPRQAIT
-229 IYANEQL
+229 IYANPQL
-236 VRPEEFGNLIISQK
+236 VQAEEFGNLIVSQR
-250 NGLPIYLKDIAE
+250 NGLPVYLRDVAE
-262 VTESYEDVKSFAS
+262 VIESYEDVKTLAS
-275 ANGERSIAIAI
+275 SNGERSIAVAI
-286 LRQPNANTV
+286 LRQPGANTV
-295 EVVKSIKALIP
+295 DVVKSVKQLLP
-306 ELQKQMPES
+306 QLQKQMPES
-315 IKLQLLND
+315 IRLTLLND

-336 LTLALTVLLVVL
+336 ITLALTVLLVVL

-354 KHASATLIPSI
+354 KHLAATIIPSI

-378 FFLGYSLDNISLL
+378 YFMGYSLDNISLL

-412 RYIEEGMDPL
+412 RYVEQGMDPL

-430 EVGFTIISISISLI
+430 EVGFTIISISLSLV

-469 LSIFVSA
+469 LSILVSA
-476 IVSLTV
+476 VASLTI

-490 LPKPGVHAKEFAIN
+490 LPKPGTHAKEYAIN
-504 KKFDQFFDWMLKTYV
+504 RQFDRFFDWMLKTYI
-519 HYLDLALR
+519 HYLDLALK
-527 NRRVVLWGAIS
+527 NRKWVLWGAIS
-538 TFAIT
+538 TFVLT
-543 VFLFMSSPKG
+543 VVLFVNSPKG

-562 IQTTTEAS
+562 IQATTEAS
-570 EDISFTAMLKL
+570 EDISFKAMLAL
-581 QDQAAEIVSKDPN
+581 QDQAAELVSKDPN
-594 VESSISVVGGG
+594 VANSISVVGGG
-605 SSSSGKNTGRIFII
+605 ASSGYNTGRIFII
-619 LKPKSDREKMSK
+619 LKPKGEREKMAK

-637 QKFKEIPG
+637 NRFKEIPG

-654 NLQLGGRASKS
+654 NLQLGGKSSKS

-678 VNEWSDKLMQKMRAD
+678 VNEWADKLMQKMRAD
-693 PMFRDVTSDSQLK
+693 PIFRDVTSDSQLK
-706 GLTVKINIDREKA
+706 GLNIKINIDREKA

-727 DIRSALYSSYGE
+727 DIRTALYSAYGE

-750 TYYVIMEAA
+750 TYYVILEAA
-759 EEDRQYETDLNKIF
+759 PEDRQYEADLNKIF
-773 VRGRATDKLIPLSSV
+773 VRGRASDKLIPLSSL
-788 ASFTRSVGPTAVNHQ
+788 ATYTRTVGPTAVNHQ

-809 TLSFNLAPDVFLG
+809 TISFNLAPDIFLG
-822 NATKKIEEYTKEIGL
+822 DATKKIEEYTKLIDL
-837 PPSIITSYG
+837 PSSIITSYG

-852 KDNQSGQVILI
+852 KSNQSGQLILI
-863 LAALG
+863 FSALG

-901 LRIFGFELTV
+901 LRIFGFELTI

-932 DFALDAQRN
+932 DFALDAQRTQ
-941 RGMTP
+941 GLSP

-951 EACVLRFRPIMMTTF
+951 EACILRFRPIMMTTF
-966 AALMGALPIA
+966 AALMGAIPIA
-976 FGIGA
+976 FGLGA

-1012 LYLDKYAGNGPMDIP
+1012 LYLDKYAGTGPMEIP
-1027 SSVLEGT
+1027 PSVLEGT

>member
-15 VLLSIATVVAGT
+15 VLLSVATVIAGT

-38 PSFNTPIISVSASL
+38 PSFNTPVISVSASL

-96 NNNRDIDKAAVDVQ
+96 DNKRDIDKAAVDVQ

-125 VPPSYRK
+125 NPPSYRK

-140 LVVRMNSPS
+140 LVVRLSSPS

-154 LNAYAENLLSPNL
+154 LNDYAENLLSPNL

-175 VLVYGAKRYA
+175 IIVYGAKRYA
-185 VRIRVHPDAL
+185 VRVQVRPDAL

-201 MDDVAAAVNKANSNS
+201 MDDVANAINKANSNT

-229 IYANEQL
+229 IYANPQL

-250 NGLPIYLKDIAE
+250 NGLPIFLKDVAE
-262 VTESYEDVKSFAS
+262 VVESYENVFTLAS
-275 ANGERSIAIAI
+275 SNGERSIAIAV

-295 EVVKSIKALIP
+295 EVVQSVKALIP

-315 IKLQLLND
+315 IRLQVAND

-336 LTLALTVLLVVL
+336 ITLALTVLLVVL

-354 KHASATLIPSI
+354 KHAAATLIPSI

-378 FFLGYSLDNISLL
+378 YFMGYSLDNISLL

-412 RYIEEGMDPL
+412 RHIENGMDPL

-482 VPMLCSRF
+482 VPMLCSRY

-504 KKFDQFFDWMLKTYV
+504 KQFDRLFDWTLKTYI
-519 HYLDLALR
+519 HYLDLALHHR
-527 NRRVVLWGAIS
+527 KIVLLGAIS
-538 TFAIT
+538 TFALSI
-543 VFLFMSSPKG
+543 FLFMNSPKG

-570 EDISFTAMLKL
+570 EDISFEAMLKL
-581 QDQAAEIVSKDPN
+581 QDQAAEIVSKDPS
-594 VESSISVVGGG
+594 VESSISIVGGG
-605 SSSSGKNTGRIFII
+605 NSSGKNTGRIFIV
-619 LKPKSDREKMSK
+619 LKPKSERAKMSK
-631 VMEGLR
+631 VMENLR
-637 QKFKEIPG
+637 VKFREIPG

-654 NLQLGGRASKS
+654 NLQIGGRSSKS

-678 VNEWSDKLMQKMRAD
+678 VNEWADKLITKLRTD

-706 GLTVKINIDREKA
+706 GLNVKIDINREKA
-719 ASAGVSIA
+719 ASAGITIA

-750 TYYVIMEAA
+750 TYYVILETAQ
-759 EEDRQYETDLNKIF
+759 EDRQYESDLNKIF

-788 ASFTRSVGPTAVNHQ
+788 ATFTRSVGPTAVNHL

-822 NATKKIEEYTKEIGL
+822 DATKKIEEYTKEIGL

-941 RGMTP
+941 QGMTP

-951 EACVLRFRPIMMTTF
+951 EACILRFRPIMMTTV

-981 GAELRQPLGISV
+981 GAELRLS
-993 AGGLIF
+993 LIH
-999 SQFVTLIITPVIY
+999 I
-1012 LYLDKYAGNGPMDIP
+1012 
-1027 SSVLEGT
+1027 

>member
-15 VLLSIATVVAGT
+15 VLLSIATVIAGA
-27 VAYFNIPVAAL
+27 VAYVKIPVAAL
-38 PSFNTPIISVSASL
+38 PSFNTPVISVSASL

-57 ENMASAVAL
+57 ENMAASVAL

-72 STIDGIKVISS
+72 STIDGITVISS
-83 VNSLGSTSISLEF
+83 TNSLGSTSVTLEF
-96 NNNRDIDKAAVDVQ
+96 NNDRDIDKAAVDVQ
-110 AALLRAQRRLPIEMT
+110 AALLRAQKRLPIEMT

-132 VNPADTPV
+132 INPADTPV
-140 LVVRMNSPS
+140 LVVRMSSPS
-149 VSLSD
+149 ISLSD
-154 LNAYAENLLSPNL
+154 LNQYAENLLSPNL

-185 VRIRVHPDAL
+185 VRVRVHPDAL
-195 GNRNLT
+195 ANRNLT
-201 MDDVAAAVNKANSNS
+201 IDDVAVAINKANSNS
-216 PVGVLDGPRQSIT
+216 PVGVLDGPRQAIT
-229 IYANEQL
+229 IYANPQL
-236 VRPEEFGNLIISQK
+236 VRPEEFANLIVSQK
-250 NGLPIYLKDIAE
+250 NGLPIYLKDVAE
-262 VTESYEDVKSFAS
+262 VIESYEDVKTLAS
-275 ANGERSIAIAI
+275 SNGERSIAIAV
-286 LRQPNANTV
+286 LRQPSANTV
-295 EVVKSIKALIP
+295 DVVNSVKALLP
-306 ELQKQMPES
+306 QLQKQMPDS
-315 IKLQLLND
+315 VRMQLLND

-354 KHASATLIPSI
+354 KHVSATVIPSI

-378 FFLGYSLDNISLL
+378 YFLGYSLDNISLL

-412 RYIEEGMDPL
+412 RYVEEGMDPL

-430 EVGFTIISISISLI
+430 EVGFTIISISISLV
-444 AVFIPLFFMPGPIGL
+444 AVFIPLFFMAGPIGL

-469 LSIFVSA
+469 LSILVSA

-490 LPKPGVHAKEFAIN
+490 LPKPGEHAKEYAIN
-504 KKFDQFFDWMLKTYV
+504 QKFDRIFDWMLKTYI
-519 HYLDLALR
+519 HYLDLALK
-527 NRRVVLWGAIS
+527 NRKKVLWGALS
-538 TFAIT
+538 TFVLT
-543 VFLFMSSPKG
+543 VVLFANSPKG

-562 IQTTTEAS
+562 ILATTEAS
-570 EDISFTAMLKL
+570 EDISFKAMLAL
-581 QDQAAEIVSKDPN
+581 QDRAAELVNTDSN
-594 VESSISVVGGG
+594 VESSISVIGGG
-605 SSSSGKNTGRIFII
+605 ASSGYNTGRIFII
-619 LKPKSDREKMSK
+619 LKPKADREKMAK

-637 QKFKEIPG
+637 NKFKEIPG

-654 NLQLGGRASKS
+654 NLQLGGKNSKS

-678 VNEWSDKLMQKMRAD
+678 VNEWADKLMQKMRAD
-693 PMFRDVTSDSQLK
+693 PLFRDVTSDSQLK
-706 GLTVKINIDREKA
+706 GLNVKIDIDREKA

-727 DIRSALYSSYGE
+727 DIRTALYSAYGE

-750 TYYVIMEAA
+750 TYYVILEAA
-759 EEDRQYETDLNKIF
+759 EEDRQYEADLNKIF
-773 VRGRATDKLIPLSSV
+773 VRGRATDKLIPLASI
-788 ASFTRSVGPTAVNHQ
+788 ASFKRTIGPTAVNHQ

-822 NATKKIEEYTKEIGL
+822 DATKKIEEYTKEIGL

-852 KDNQSGQVILI
+852 KSNQSGQLILI
-863 LAALG
+863 FSALG

-901 LRIFGFELTV
+901 LRIFGFELTI

-941 RGMTP
+941 KGMSP

-951 EACVLRFRPIMMTTF
+951 EACILRFRPIMMTTF

-976 FGIGA
+976 FGLGA

-1027 SSVLEGT
+1027 PAVIEGT

>member
-15 VLLSIATVVAGT
+15 VLLSIATVIAGT
-27 VAYFNIPVAAL
+27 VAYIKIPVAAL
-38 PSFNTPIISVSASL
+38 PSFNTPVISVSASL

-72 STIDGIKVISS
+72 STIDGISVISS
-83 VNSLGSTSISLEF
+83 TNSLGSTSITLEF
-96 NNNRDIDKAAVDVQ
+96 NNDRDIDKAAVDVQ
-110 AALLRAQRRLPIEMT
+110 AALLRAQKRLPIEMT

-132 VNPADTPV
+132 INPADTPV
-140 LVVRMNSPS
+140 LVVRMSSPS
-149 VSLSD
+149 ISLSD
-154 LNAYAENLLSPNL
+154 INQYAENLLSPNL

-185 VRIRVHPDAL
+185 VRVRVHPDAL
-195 GNRNLT
+195 ANRNLT
-201 MDDVAAAVNKANSNS
+201 VDDIAIAINKSNSNS
-216 PVGVLDGPRQSIT
+216 PVGVLDGPRQAIT
-229 IYANEQL
+229 IYANPQL
-236 VRPEEFGNLIISQK
+236 VRPEEYANLIVSQK
-250 NGLPIYLKDIAE
+250 NGLPIYLKDVADVI
-262 VTESYEDVKSFAS
+262 ESYEDVKTLAS
-275 ANGERSIAIAI
+275 SNGERSIAIAI
-286 LRQPNANTV
+286 LRQPGANTV
-295 EVVKSIKALIP
+295 EVVRSVKELLP
-306 ELQKQMPES
+306 QLQKQMPES
-315 IKLQLLND
+315 IKLSLLND

-336 LTLALTVLLVVL
+336 ITLALTVLLVVL

-378 FFLGYSLDNISLL
+378 YFMGYSLDNISLL

-412 RYIEEGMDPL
+412 RYVEQGMDPL

-430 EVGFTIISISISLI
+430 EVGFTIISISISLV

-469 LSIFVSA
+469 LSILVSA
-476 IVSLTV
+476 VVSLTV

-504 KKFDQFFDWMLKTYV
+504 KKFDRLFDWMLKTYI
-519 HYLDLALR
+519 HYLDLALK
-527 NRRVVLWGAIS
+527 NRKIVLWGAIS
-538 TFAIT
+538 TFVIT
-543 VFLFMSSPKG
+543 VVLFMNSPKG

-562 IQTTTEAS
+562 ILATTEAS
-570 EDISFTAMLKL
+570 EDISFRAMLEL
-581 QDQAAEIVSKDPN
+581 QDKAAELVNNDPN
-594 VESSISVVGGG
+594 VASAISVIGGG
-605 SSSSGKNTGRIFII
+605 NSSGYNTGRIFII
-619 LKPKSDREKMSK
+619 LKPKSERAKMAK
-631 VMEGLR
+631 IMEGLR
-637 QKFKEIPG
+637 TKFKEIPG

-654 NLQLGGRASKS
+654 NLQLGGKSSKS

-678 VNEWSDKLMQKMRAD
+678 VNEWADKLMQKMRAD

-706 GLTVKINIDREKA
+706 GLNVKINIDREKA
-719 ASAGVSIA
+719 ASAGVSVA
-727 DIRSALYSSYGE
+727 DIRTALYSAYGE

-750 TYYVIMEAA
+750 TYYVILEAA
-759 EEDRQYETDLNKIF
+759 VEDRQYESDLNKIF

-788 ASFTRSVGPTAVNHQ
+788 ASFTRTVGPTAVNHQ

-822 NATKKIEEYTKEIGL
+822 DATKKIEEYTKAIDL

-852 KDNQSGQVILI
+852 KSNSSGQLILI
-863 LAALG
+863 FSALG

-901 LRIFGFELTV
+901 LRIFGFELTI

-941 RGMTP
+941 QGMSP

-951 EACVLRFRPIMMTTF
+951 EACILRFRPIMMTTF
-966 AALMGALPIA
+966 AALMGAIPIA
-976 FGIGA
+976 FGLGA

-1012 LYLDKYAGNGPMDIP
+1012 LYLDKFAGNGPMDIP
-1027 SSVLEGT
+1027 ESVLEGT

>member
-1 MTLSELCIRRPVMT
+1 MT
-15 VLLSIATVVAGT
+15 VLLSVATVIAGA
-27 VAYFNIPVAAL
+27 VAYINIPVAAL
-38 PSFNTPIISVSASL
+38 PSFNTPVISVSASL

-57 ENMASAVAL
+57 ENMAASVAL

-72 STIDGIKVISS
+72 STIDGITVISS
-83 VNSLGSTSISLEF
+83 TNSLGSTSITLEF
-96 NNNRDIDKAAVDVQ
+96 NNDRDIDKAAVDVQ
-110 AALLRAQRRLPIEMT
+110 AALLRAQKRLPIEMT
-125 VPPSYRK
+125 NPPSYRK
-132 VNPADTPV
+132 INPADTPV
-140 LVVRMNSPS
+140 LVVRMSSPS
-149 VSLSD
+149 ISLSEI
-154 LNAYAENLLSPNL
+154 NQYAENLVSPNL

-185 VRIRVHPDAL
+185 VRIQVHPDAL
-195 GNRNLT
+195 ANRNLT
-201 MDDVAAAVNKANSNS
+201 IDDIAVAVNKANSNS

-229 IYANEQL
+229 IYANPQL
-236 VRPEEFGNLIISQK
+236 VQAKEFGNLIVSQK
-250 NGLPIYLKDIAE
+250 NGLPIYLKDVAE
-262 VTESYEDVKSFAS
+262 VIESYEDVKTLAS
-275 ANGERSIAIAI
+275 SKGERSIAVAV
-286 LRQPNANTV
+286 LRQPGANTV
-295 EVVKSIKALIP
+295 EVVNAVKQLLP
-306 ELQKQMPES
+306 QLQKQMPES
-315 IKLQLLND
+315 IKLTLLND
-323 RSLSII
+323 RSISII

-336 LTLALTVLLVVL
+336 VTLALTVLLVVL

-354 KHASATLIPSI
+354 KHLAATIIPSI

-378 FFLGYSLDNISLL
+378 YFLGYSLDNISLL

-412 RYIEEGMDPL
+412 RYVEEGMDPL

-430 EVGFTIISISISLI
+430 EVGFTIISISLSLV

-469 LSIFVSA
+469 LSILVSA
-476 IVSLTV
+476 VASLTI

-490 LPKPGVHAKEFAIN
+490 LPKPGVHPKEYAIN
-504 KKFDQFFDWMLKTYV
+504 RQFDRFFDWMLKTYI
-519 HYLDLALR
+519 HYLDLALK
-527 NRRVVLWGAIS
+527 NRKWVLWGAIS
-538 TFAIT
+538 TFVLT
-543 VFLFMSSPKG
+543 VVLFVNSPKG

-562 IQTTTEAS
+562 IQATTEAS
-570 EDISFTAMLKL
+570 EDISFKAMLAL
-581 QDQAAEIVSKDPN
+581 QDQAAELVNNDPN
-594 VESSISVVGGG
+594 VENSISVIGGG
-605 SSSSGKNTGRIFII
+605 ASSGYNTGRIFII
-619 LKPKSDREKMSK
+619 LKPKGEREKMAK

-637 QKFKEIPG
+637 NKFKEIPG

-654 NLQLGGRASKS
+654 NLQLGGKSSKS

-678 VNEWSDKLMQKMRAD
+678 VNEWADKLMQKMRAD
-693 PMFRDVTSDSQLK
+693 PIFRDVTSDSQLK
-706 GLTVKINIDREKA
+706 GLNVKIDIDREKA

-727 DIRSALYSSYGE
+727 DIRTALYSAYGE

-750 TYYVIMEAA
+750 TYYVILEAA
-759 EEDRQYETDLNKIF
+759 PEDRQYEADLNKIF
-773 VRGRATDKLIPLSSV
+773 VRGRSSDKLIPLSSL
-788 ASFTRSVGPTAVNHQ
+788 ASYTRTVGPTAVNHQ

-809 TLSFNLAPDVFLG
+809 TISFNLAPDVFLG
-822 NATKKIEEYTKEIGL
+822 DATKKIEEYTKLIDL

-852 KDNQSGQVILI
+852 KSNQSGQLILI
-863 LAALG
+863 FSALG

-901 LRIFGFELTV
+901 LRIFGFELTI

-932 DFALDAQRN
+932 DFALDAQRTK
-941 RGMTP
+941 GLSP

-951 EACVLRFRPIMMTTF
+951 EACILRFRPIMMTTF
-966 AALMGALPIA
+966 AALMGAIPIA
-976 FGIGA
+976 FGLGA

-1012 LYLDKYAGNGPMDIP
+1012 LYLDKYAGNGPMEIP
-1027 SSVLEGT
+1027 PSVLEGT

>member
-15 VLLSIATVVAGT
+15 VLLSVATVIAGA
-27 VAYFNIPVAAL
+27 VAYVKIPVAAL
-38 PSFNTPIISVSASL
+38 PSFNTPIISVNASL

-72 STIDGIKVISS
+72 STIDGITIISS
-83 VNSLGSTSISLEF
+83 TNSLGSTSITLEF
-96 NNNRDIDKAAVDVQ
+96 NNDRDIDKAAVDVQ
-110 AALLRAQRRLPIEMT
+110 AALLRAQKRLPIEMT

-132 VNPADTPV
+132 INPSDTPV
-140 LVVRMNSPS
+140 LVVRMSSPS
-149 VSLSD
+149 ISLSD
-154 LNAYAENLLSPNL
+154 INQYAENLLSPNL

-185 VRIRVHPDAL
+185 VRVQVHPDAL
-195 GNRNLT
+195 ANRNLT
-201 MDDVAAAVNKANSNS
+201 VDDVATAINKANSNS
-216 PVGVLDGPRQSIT
+216 PVGVLDGPRQAIT
-229 IYANEQL
+229 IYANPQL
-236 VRPEEFGNLIISQK
+236 VRAEEFGNLIVSQK
-250 NGLPIYLKDIAE
+250 NGLPIYLKDVADVI
-262 VTESYEDVKSFAS
+262 ESYEDVKTLAS
-275 ANGERSIAIAI
+275 SNGERSIAIAI
-286 LRQPNANTV
+286 LRQPGANTV
-295 EVVKSIKALIP
+295 EVVKAVKQLLP
-306 ELQKQMPES
+306 QLQKQMPES
-315 IKLQLLND
+315 IRLTLLND

-336 LTLALTVLLVVL
+336 LTLGLTVLLVVL

-354 KHASATLIPSI
+354 KHISATIIPSI

-378 FFLGYSLDNISLL
+378 YFMGYSLDNISLL

-412 RYIEEGMDPL
+412 RYVEQGMDPL

-430 EVGFTIISISISLI
+430 EVGFTIISISISLV

-469 LSIFVSA
+469 LSILVSA
-476 IVSLTV
+476 VVSLTV

-490 LPKPGVHAKEFAIN
+490 LPKPGQHAKEYAIN
-504 KKFDQFFDWMLKTYV
+504 KKFDRFFDWMLKTYI
-519 HYLDLALR
+519 HYLDLALK
-527 NRRVVLWGAIS
+527 NRKIVLWGAVS
-538 TFAIT
+538 TFVIT
-543 VFLFMSSPKG
+543 IALFVSSPKG

-562 IQTTTEAS
+562 ILATTEAS
-570 EDISFTAMLKL
+570 EDISFKAMLTL
-581 QDQAAEIVSKDPN
+581 QDQAAELVNADPN
-594 VESSISVVGGG
+594 VASSISVIGGG
-605 SSSSGKNTGRIFII
+605 NSSGYNTGRIFII
-619 LKPKSDREKMSK
+619 LKPKSDRAKMAK
-631 VMEGLR
+631 IMEGLR
-637 QKFKEIPG
+637 TKFKEIPG

-654 NLQLGGRASKS
+654 NLQLGGKSSKS

-678 VNEWSDKLMQKMRAD
+678 VNEWADKLMQKMRAD

-706 GLTVKINIDREKA
+706 GLNVKINIDREKA
-719 ASAGVSIA
+719 ASAGVTIA
-727 DIRSALYSSYGE
+727 DIRTALYSAFGE

-750 TYYVIMEAA
+750 TYYVILEAA
-759 EEDRQYETDLNKIF
+759 VEDRQYETDLNKIF

-788 ASFTRSVGPTAVNHQ
+788 ASFTRTVGPTAVNHQ

-809 TLSFNLAPDVFLG
+809 TLSFNLAPDIFLG
-822 NATKKIEEYTKEIGL
+822 DATKKIEEYTKMIDL

-852 KDNQSGQVILI
+852 KSNQSGQLILI
-863 LAALG
+863 FSALG

-901 LRIFGFELTV
+901 LRIFGFELTI

-941 RGMTP
+941 QGMSP
-946 EKAIR
+946 EAAIR
-951 EACVLRFRPIMMTTF
+951 EACILRFRPIMMTTF
-966 AALMGALPIA
+966 AALMGAIPIA
-976 FGIGA
+976 FGLGA

-1027 SSVLEGT
+1027 PSVLEGT

>member
-15 VLLSIATVVAGT
+15 VLLSVATVIAGT
-27 VAYFNIPVAAL
+27 VAYLKIPVAAL
-38 PSFNTPIISVSASL
+38 PSFNSPVISVSASL

-57 ENMASAVAL
+57 ENMAASVAL

-72 STIDGIKVISS
+72 STIDGITVISS
-83 VNSLGSTSISLEF
+83 SNFLGTTNITLEF
-96 NNNRDIDKAAVDVQ
+96 NNDRDIDKAAVDVQ
-110 AALLRAQRRLPIEMT
+110 AALLRAQKRLPIEMT
-125 VPPSYRK
+125 IPPSYRK
-132 VNPADTPV
+132 INPADTPV
-140 LVVRMNSPS
+140 LVVRMSSPS
-149 VSLSD
+149 VNLSD
-154 LNAYAENLLSPNL
+154 LNDFAENLLSPNL
-167 STISGVAQ
+167 STITGVAQ

-201 MDDVAAAVNKANSNS
+201 MDDVATAVNKANANS

-229 IYANEQL
+229 IYANPQL
-236 VRPEEFGNLIISQK
+236 VKPEEFANLIIAQK
-250 NGLPIYLKDIAE
+250 NGLPIYLKDVAE
-262 VTESYEDVKSFAS
+262 VSQSYEDVKTWAT
-275 ANGERSIAIAI
+275 AGGERSIAIAV
-286 LRQPNANTV
+286 LRQPSANTV
-295 EVVKSIKALIP
+295 EVVNAVKALIP
-306 ELQKQMPES
+306 QLQKQMPSS

-336 LTLALTVLLVVL
+336 FTLALTVLLVVL

-354 KHASATLIPSI
+354 KHISATVIPSI

-378 FFLGYSLDNISLL
+378 YFLGYSLDNISLL

-412 RYIEEGMDPL
+412 RYVEEGMEPL

-430 EVGFTIISISISLI
+430 EVGFTIISISISLV
-444 AVFIPLFFMPGPIGL
+444 AVFIPIFFMAGPIGL

-469 LSIFVSA
+469 LSILVSA
-476 IVSLTV
+476 ITSLTV

-490 LPKPGVHAKEFAIN
+490 LPQPGQHAKEYAIN
-504 KKFDQFFDWMLKTYV
+504 KQFDRLFDWMLKTYI
-519 HYLDLALR
+519 HYLDLALK
-527 NRRVVLWGAIS
+527 NRRIVLIGAFSTFVLTVVL
-538 TFAIT
+538 F
-543 VFLFMSSPKG
+543 VNSPKG

-562 IQTTTEAS
+562 IQATTEAS
-570 EDISFTAMLKL
+570 EDISFKAMLEL
-581 QDQAAEIVSKDPN
+581 QDRAAALVNSDPN
-594 VESSISVVGGG
+594 VDSSISVVGGG
-605 SSSSGKNTGRIFII
+605 ASSGTNTGRIFII
-619 LKPKSDREKMSK
+619 LKEKADREKMSK

-637 QKFKEIPG
+637 AKFKELPG
-645 LQVYMRPVQ
+645 LNVYMRPVQ
-654 NLQLGGRASKS
+654 NLQLGGKNSKS

-678 VNEWSDKLMQKMRAD
+678 VNEWADKLMQKMRAD

-706 GLTVKINIDREKA
+706 GLNVRIDINREKA
-719 ASAGVSIA
+719 ANAGVTIA
-727 DIRSALYSSYGE
+727 DIRTALYDSYGE
-739 KQVSTIYTPVN
+739 RQVSTIYTPVN
-750 TYYVIMEAA
+750 TYYAILETA
-759 EEDRQYETDLNKIF
+759 EEDRQYETDLNKVF
-773 VRGRATDKLIPLSSV
+773 VRGRATDKLIPLSSIATFV
-788 ASFTRSVGPTAVNHQ
+788 RTVGPTAVNHQ

-822 NATKKIEEYTKEIGL
+822 DATKKIEDYTKEIGL

-852 KDNQSGQVILI
+852 KSNQSGQIILI
-863 LAALG
+863 LSALG

-901 LRIFGFELTV
+901 LRIFGFELTI

-932 DFALDAQRN
+932 DFALDVQRN
-941 RGMTP
+941 QGMSP

-951 EACVLRFRPIMMTTF
+951 EACILRFRPIMMTTF

-976 FGIGA
+976 FGLGA

-1027 SSVLEGT
+1027 PAVLEGT

>member
-15 VLLSIATVVAGT
+15 VLLSVATVIAGA
-27 VAYFNIPVAAL
+27 VAYVNIPVAAL
-38 PSFNTPIISVSASL
+38 PSFNTPVISVSASL

-72 STIDGIKVISS
+72 STIDGITVISS
-83 VNSLGSTSISLEF
+83 TNSLGSTSVTLEF
-96 NNNRDIDKAAVDVQ
+96 NNDRDIDKAAVDVQ
-110 AALLRAQRRLPIEMT
+110 AALLRAQKRLPIEMT

-132 VNPADTPV
+132 INPADTPV
-140 LVVRMNSPS
+140 LVVRMSSPS
-149 VSLSD
+149 MSLSD
-154 LNAYAENLLSPNL
+154 INQYAENLLSPNL

-185 VRIRVHPDAL
+185 VRVQVHPDAL
-195 GNRNLT
+195 ANRNLT
-201 MDDVAAAVNKANSNS
+201 IDDISTAVNKANSNS
-216 PVGVLDGPRQSIT
+216 PVGILDGPRQAIT
-229 IYANEQL
+229 IYANPQL
-236 VRPEEFGNLIISQK
+236 VRAEEFGNLIVSQK
-250 NGLPIYLKDIAE
+250 NGLPIYLKDVADVI
-262 VTESYEDVKSFAS
+262 ESYEDVKTLAS
-275 ANGERSIAIAI
+275 ANGERSIAIAV
-286 LRQPNANTV
+286 LRQPSANTV
-295 EVVKSIKALIP
+295 EVVNSIKKLLP
-306 ELQKQMPES
+306 QLQKQMPES
-315 IKLQLLND
+315 IRLTLLND

-336 LTLALTVLLVVL
+336 ITLGLTVLLVVL

-378 FFLGYSLDNISLL
+378 YFMGYSLDNISLL

-412 RYIEEGMDPL
+412 RYIEQGMDPL

-430 EVGFTIISISISLI
+430 EVGFTIISISISLV
-444 AVFIPLFFMPGPIGL
+444 AVFIPLFFMAGPVGL

-469 LSIFVSA
+469 LSILVSA
-476 IVSLTV
+476 VVSLTV

-490 LPKPGVHAKEFAIN
+490 LPKPGQHAKEYAIN
-504 KKFDQFFDWMLKTYV
+504 RKFDRFFNWMLKTYI
-519 HYLDLALR
+519 HYLDLALK
-527 NRRVVLWGAIS
+527 NRRKVLWGAVS
-538 TFAIT
+538 TFFIT
-543 VFLFMSSPKG
+543 IALFVTSPKG

-562 IQTTTEAS
+562 ILATTEAS
-570 EDISFTAMLKL
+570 EDISFKAMLAL
-581 QDQAAEIVSKDPN
+581 QDQAAELVNKDPN
-594 VESSISVVGGG
+594 VANSISVIGGG
-605 SSSSGKNTGRIFII
+605 ASSGYNTGRIFII
-619 LKPKSDREKMSK
+619 LKPKGERAKMAK
-631 VMEGLR
+631 IMEGLR
-637 QKFKEIPG
+637 TKFKEIPG

-654 NLQLGGRASKS
+654 NLQLGGKSSKS

-678 VNEWSDKLMQKMRAD
+678 VNEWADKLMQKMRAD

-706 GLTVKINIDREKA
+706 GLNIKIDIDREKA
-719 ASAGVSIA
+719 ANAGVTIA
-727 DIRSALYSSYGE
+727 DIRTALYSAYGE

-750 TYYVIMEAA
+750 TYYVILEAA
-759 EEDRQYETDLNKIF
+759 PEDRQYESDLNKIF
-773 VRGRATDKLIPLSSV
+773 VRGRATDKLIPLTSV
-788 ASFTRSVGPTAVNHQ
+788 ASFTRTVGPTAVNHQ

-822 NATKKIEEYTKEIGL
+822 DATKKIESYTKEIDL

-852 KDNQSGQVILI
+852 KGNQSGQLILI
-863 LAALG
+863 LSALG

-901 LRIFGFELTV
+901 LRIFGFELTIV
-911 IASIGILL
+911 ASIGILL

-941 RGMTP
+941 QGMSP

-951 EACVLRFRPIMMTTF
+951 EACILRFRPIMMTTF
-966 AALMGALPIA
+966 AALMGAIPIA
-976 FGIGA
+976 FGLGA

-1027 SSVLEGT
+1027 ASVLEGT

>member
-15 VLLSIATVVAGT
+15 VLLSIATVVAGA
-27 VAYFNIPVAAL
+27 VAYVKIPVAAL
-38 PSFNTPIISVSASL
+38 PSFNTPVISVSASL

-57 ENMASAVAL
+57 ENMAASVAL

-72 STIDGIKVISS
+72 STIDGITVISS
-83 VNSLGSTSISLEF
+83 TNFLGSTSITLEF
-96 NNNRDIDKAAVDVQ
+96 NNDRDIDKAAVDVQ
-110 AALLRAQRRLPIEMT
+110 AALLRAQKRLPIEMT

-132 VNPADTPV
+132 INPADTPV
-140 LVVRMNSPS
+140 LVVRMSSPS
-149 VSLSD
+149 ISLSD
-154 LNAYAENLLSPNL
+154 LNQYAENLLSPNL

-185 VRIRVHPDAL
+185 VRVRVHPDAL
-195 GNRNLT
+195 ANRNLT
-201 MDDVAAAVNKANSNS
+201 IDDVAVAINKANSNS
-216 PVGVLDGPRQSIT
+216 PVGVLDGPRQAIT
-229 IYANEQL
+229 IYANPQL
-236 VRPEEFGNLIISQK
+236 VRPEEFANLIVSQK
-250 NGLPIYLKDIAE
+250 NGLPIYLKDVADVI
-262 VTESYEDVKSFAS
+262 ESYEDVKTLAS
-275 ANGERSIAIAI
+275 SNGERSIAIAV
-286 LRQPNANTV
+286 LRQPSANTV
-295 EVVKSIKALIP
+295 DVVNSVKALLP
-306 ELQKQMPES
+306 QLQKQMPES
-315 IKLQLLND
+315 VRMQLLND
-323 RSLSII
+323 RSLSIL

-354 KHASATLIPSI
+354 KHVSATIIPSI

-378 FFLGYSLDNISLL
+378 YFMGYSLDNISLL

-412 RYIEEGMDPL
+412 RHIEEGMDPL

-430 EVGFTIISISISLI
+430 EVGFTIISISISLV
-444 AVFIPLFFMPGPIGL
+444 AVFIPLFFMAGPIGL

-504 KKFDQFFDWMLKTYV
+504 KKFDRIFDWMLKTYI
-519 HYLDLALR
+519 HYLDLALK
-527 NRRVVLWGAIS
+527 NRKKVLWGALS
-538 TFAIT
+538 TFVIT
-543 VFLFMSSPKG
+543 VVLFVNSPKG

-562 IQTTTEAS
+562 IQATTEAS
-570 EDISFTAMLKL
+570 EDISFKAMLAL
-581 QDQAAEIVSKDPN
+581 QDRAAELVNTDPN
-594 VESSISVVGGG
+594 VDSSISVIGGG
-605 SSSSGKNTGRIFII
+605 ASSGYNTGRIFII
-619 LKPKSDREKMSK
+619 LKPKSDRAKMAQ

-637 QKFKEIPG
+637 NKFKEIPG

-654 NLQLGGRASKS
+654 NLQLGGKNSKS

-678 VNEWSDKLMQKMRAD
+678 VNEWADKLMQKMRGD
-693 PMFRDVTSDSQLK
+693 PLFRDVTSDSQLK
-706 GLTVKINIDREKA
+706 GLNVKIDIDREKA
-719 ASAGVSIA
+719 ANAGVSIA
-727 DIRSALYSSYGE
+727 DIRTALYSAYGE

-750 TYYVIMEAA
+750 TYYVILEAS
-759 EEDRQYETDLNKIF
+759 EDDRQYETDLNKIF
-773 VRGRATDKLIPLSSV
+773 VRGRATDKLIPLSSI
-788 ASFTRSVGPTAVNHQ
+788 ASFTRTIGPTAVNHQ

-809 TLSFNLAPDVFLG
+809 TLSFNLAPDIFLG
-822 NATKKIEEYTKEIGL
+822 DATKKIEEYTKEIGL

-852 KDNQSGQVILI
+852 KSNQSGQLILI
-863 LAALG
+863 LSALG

-901 LRIFGFELTV
+901 LRIFGFELTIV
-911 IASIGILL
+911 ASIGILL

-941 RGMTP
+941 QGMSP

-951 EACVLRFRPIMMTTF
+951 EACILRFRPIMMTTF
-966 AALMGALPIA
+966 AALMGAIPIA
-976 FGIGA
+976 FGLGA

-1012 LYLDKYAGNGPMDIP
+1012 LYLDKYAGTGPMDISP
-1027 SSVLEGT
+1027 AVLEGT

>member
-15 VLLSIATVVAGT
+15 VLLSVATVIAGA
-27 VAYFNIPVAAL
+27 VAYVKIPVAAL
-38 PSFNTPIISVSASL
+38 PSFNTPVISVSASL

-72 STIDGIKVISS
+72 STIDGINVISS
-83 VNSLGSTSISLEF
+83 TNSLGSTSITLEF
-96 NNNRDIDKAAVDVQ
+96 NNDRDIDKAAVDVQ
-110 AALLRAQRRLPIEMT
+110 AALLRAQKRLPIEMT

-132 VNPADTPV
+132 INPSDTPV
-140 LVVRMNSPS
+140 LVVRMSSPS
-149 VSLSD
+149 ISLSD
-154 LNAYAENLLSPNL
+154 INQYAENLVSPNL

-185 VRIRVHPDAL
+185 VRVRVHPDAL
-195 GNRNLT
+195 ANRNLT
-201 MDDVAAAVNKANSNS
+201 IDDIALAVNKANSNS
-216 PVGVLDGPRQSIT
+216 PVGVLDGPRQAIT
-229 IYANEQL
+229 IYANPQL
-236 VRPEEFGNLIISQK
+236 VRPEEYANLIVSQK
-250 NGLPIYLKDIAE
+250 NGLPIYLKDVADVI
-262 VTESYEDVKSFAS
+262 ESYEDVKTLAS
-275 ANGERSIAIAI
+275 SNGERSIAVAV
-286 LRQPNANTV
+286 LRQPGANTV
-295 EVVKSIKALIP
+295 EVVKAVKQLLP
-306 ELQKQMPES
+306 QLQKQMPES
-315 IKLQLLND
+315 IRLQLLND

-336 LTLALTVLLVVL
+336 LTLALTVLLVIL

-354 KHASATLIPSI
+354 KHISATIIPSI

-378 FFLGYSLDNISLL
+378 YFMGYSLDNISLL

-412 RYIEEGMDPL
+412 RYVEQGMDPL

-430 EVGFTIISISISLI
+430 EVGFTIISISISLV

-469 LSIFVSA
+469 LSILVSA
-476 IVSLTV
+476 MVSLTV

-490 LPKPGVHAKEFAIN
+490 LPKPGQHAKEYAIN
-504 KKFDQFFDWMLKTYV
+504 KKFDRFFDWMLKTYI
-519 HYLDLALR
+519 HYLDLALK
-527 NRRVVLWGAIS
+527 NRKIVLWGAIS
-538 TFAIT
+538 TFVIT
-543 VFLFMSSPKG
+543 VALFVNSPKG

-562 IQTTTEAS
+562 ILATTEAS
-570 EDISFTAMLKL
+570 EDISFRAMLAL
-581 QDQAAEIVSKDPN
+581 QDQAAELVNTDPN
-594 VESSISVVGGG
+594 VASSISVIGGG
-605 SSSSGKNTGRIFII
+605 ASSGYNTGRIFII
-619 LKPKSDREKMSK
+619 LKPKSDRAKMAK
-631 VMEGLR
+631 IMEGLR
-637 QKFKEIPG
+637 TKFKEIPG

-654 NLQLGGRASKS
+654 NLQLGGKSSKS

-678 VNEWSDKLMQKMRAD
+678 VNEWADKLMQKMRAD
-693 PMFRDVTSDSQLK
+693 PMFRDVTSDSQMK
-706 GLTVKINIDREKA
+706 GLNVKIDIDREKA

-727 DIRSALYSSYGE
+727 DIRTALYSAYGE

-750 TYYVIMEAA
+750 TYYVILEAA
-759 EEDRQYETDLNKIF
+759 VEDRQYETDLNKIF
-773 VRGRATDKLIPLSSV
+773 VRGRATDKLIPLSSL
-788 ASFTRSVGPTAVNHQ
+788 ASFTRTVGPTAVNHQ

-822 NATKKIEEYTKEIGL
+822 DATKQIESFTKAIDL

-852 KDNQSGQVILI
+852 KSNQSGQLILI
-863 LAALG
+863 FSALG

-901 LRIFGFELTV
+901 LRIFGFELTI

-941 RGMTP
+941 QGMSP

-951 EACVLRFRPIMMTTF
+951 EACILRFRPIMMTTF
-966 AALMGALPIA
+966 AALMGAIPIA
-976 FGIGA
+976 FGLGA

-1012 LYLDKYAGNGPMDIP
+1012 LYLDKYAGNGPMDISP
-1027 SSVLEGT
+1027 AVLEGT

>member
-1 MTLSELCIRRPVMT
+1 MTISELCIRRPVMT
-15 VLLSIATVVAGT
+15 VLLSIATVIAGT

-72 STIDGIKVISS
+72 STIDGITVISS
-83 VNSLGSTSISLEF
+83 VNSLGSTSITLEF

-149 VSLSD
+149 VSLSE

-201 MDDVAAAVNKANSNS
+201 MDDVATAVNKANSNS

-229 IYANEQL
+229 IYANPQL

-250 NGLPIYLKDIAE
+250 NGLPIYLKDVADVI
-262 VTESYEDVKSFAS
+262 ESYEDVKSFAS

-295 EVVKSIKALIP
+295 EVVSSIKQLLP
-306 ELQKQMPES
+306 ELQKQMPDS

-378 FFLGYSLDNISLL
+378 YFLGYSLDNISLL

-412 RYIEEGMDPL
+412 RYIEQGMDPL

-430 EVGFTIISISISLI
+430 EVGFTIISISISLV
-444 AVFIPLFFMPGPIGL
+444 AVFIPLFFMAGPIGL

-469 LSIFVSA
+469 LSILVSA

-504 KKFDQFFDWMLKTYV
+504 KRFDRFFDWMLKTYI
-519 HYLDLALR
+519 HYLDIALR
-527 NRRVVLWGAIS
+527 NRKIVLWGAIS
-538 TFAIT
+538 TFGIT
-543 VFLFMSSPKG
+543 IFLFATSPKG

-562 IQTTTEAS
+562 IQATTEAS

-581 QDQAAEIVSKDPN
+581 QDRAAEIVSTDPN

-605 SSSSGKNTGRIFII
+605 SSASGKNTGRIFII
-619 LKPKSDREKMSK
+619 LKPKSDRAKMSK

-637 QKFKEIPG
+637 NKFKEIPG

-654 NLQLGGRASKS
+654 NLQLGGRTSKS

-678 VNEWSDKLMQKMRAD
+678 VNEWADKLMQKMRAD
-693 PMFRDVTSDSQLK
+693 PIFRDVTSDSQLK
-706 GLTVKINIDREKA
+706 GLNVKIDIDREKA
-719 ASAGVSIA
+719 ASAGVTIS

-750 TYYVIMEAA
+750 TYYVILEAA
-759 EEDRQYETDLNKIF
+759 DEDRQYETDLNKIF
-773 VRGRATDKLIPLSSV
+773 VRGRATDKLIPLSSIATFV
-788 ASFTRSVGPTAVNHQ
+788 RTVGPTAVNHQ

-822 NATKKIEEYTKEIGL
+822 DATKKIEEYTKSIDL

-852 KDNQSGQVILI
+852 KNNQSGQVILI
-863 LAALG
+863 LTALG

-892 SAAIGAILA
+892 SAAIGAILS

-941 RGMTP
+941 QGMTP

-951 EACVLRFRPIMMTTF
+951 EACILRFRPIMMTTF

-976 FGIGA
+976 FGLGA

-993 AGGLIF
+993 VGGLVF

-1027 SSVLEGT
+1027 PAVLEGT

>member
-15 VLLSIATVVAGT
+15 VLLSVATVVAGA

-38 PSFNTPIISVSASL
+38 PSFNSPVISVSASL

-140 LVVRMNSPS
+140 LVVRLNSPA

-175 VLVYGAKRYA
+175 VVVYGAKRYA
-185 VRIRVHPDAL
+185 VRIRVRPDAL

-201 MDDVAAAVNKANSNS
+201 MDDVANAVNKANSNS

-229 IYANEQL
+229 IYANPQL

-250 NGLPIYLKDIAE
+250 NGLPIYLKDVAE
-262 VTESYEDVKSFAS
+262 VVESYEDVKSFAS
-275 ANGERSIAIAI
+275 ANGERSIAIAV

-295 EVVKSIKALIP
+295 EVVKSIKALLP
-306 ELQKQMPES
+306 QLQKQMPES
-315 IKLQLLND
+315 IKLQLIND

-336 LTLALTVLLVVL
+336 ITLALTVLLVVL

-378 FFLGYSLDNISLL
+378 YFMGYSLDNISLL

-412 RYIEEGMDPL
+412 RHIENGMDPL
-422 KASLKGSK
+422 KAALKGSK

-482 VPMLCSRF
+482 VPMLCSRY
-490 LPKPGVHAKEFAIN
+490 LPKPGVHAKEYAIN
-504 KKFDQFFDWMLKTYV
+504 KKFDQLFDWVLKTYI
-519 HYLDLALR
+519 HYLDLALHHR
-527 NRRVVLWGAIS
+527 KIVLLGAIS
-538 TFAIT
+538 TFAIS
-543 VFLFMSSPKG
+543 VILFMNSPKG

-594 VESSISVVGGG
+594 VEASISVVGGG
-605 SSSSGKNTGRIFII
+605 ASSGKNTGRIFII

-637 QKFKEIPG
+637 KKFREIPG

-654 NLQLGGRASKS
+654 NLQLGGRSSKS

-678 VNEWSDKLMQKMRAD
+678 VNEWADKLMQKLRAD
-693 PMFRDVTSDSQLK
+693 PIFRDVTSDSQLK
-706 GLTVKINIDREKA
+706 GLNVKIDINREKA
-719 ASAGVSIA
+719 ASAGVTIA

-750 TYYVIMEAA
+750 TYYVILETA
-759 EEDRQYETDLNKIF
+759 EEDRQYETDLNKVFI
-773 VRGRATDKLIPLSSV
+773 RGRATDKLIPLSSV
-788 ASFTRSVGPTAVNHQ
+788 ATFTRSIGPTAVNHQ

-822 NATKKIEEYTKEIGL
+822 DATKKIEDYTKEIGL
-837 PPSIITSYG
+837 PSSIITSYG

-901 LRIFGFELTV
+901 LRIFGFELTI

-941 RGMTP
+941 QGMTP

-951 EACVLRFRPIMMTTF
+951 EACILRFRPIMMTTF

-1027 SSVLEGT
+1027 PSVLEGT

>member
-15 VLLSIATVVAGT
+15 VLLSIATVIAGT

-72 STIDGIKVISS
+72 STIDGITVISS
-83 VNSLGSTSISLEF
+83 VNSLGSTSITLEF

-149 VSLSD
+149 VSLSE

-201 MDDVAAAVNKANSNS
+201 MDDVATAVNKANSNS

-229 IYANEQL
+229 IYANPQL

-250 NGLPIYLKDIAE
+250 NGLPIYLKDVAE
-262 VTESYEDVKSFAS
+262 VVESYEDVKTLAS
-275 ANGERSIAIAI
+275 ANGERSIAIAV

-295 EVVKSIKALIP
+295 EVVRSVKELLP
-306 ELQKQMPES
+306 QLQKQMPES

-354 KHASATLIPSI
+354 KHASATIIPSI

-378 FFLGYSLDNISLL
+378 YFLGYSLDNISLL

-412 RYIEEGMDPL
+412 RYVEEGMEPL

-444 AVFIPLFFMPGPIGL
+444 AVFIPLFFMAGPIGL

-504 KKFDQFFDWMLKTYV
+504 KKFDRFFDWMLSTYV

-527 NRRVVLWGAIS
+527 HRKTVLWGAIAS
-538 TFAIT
+538 FVIT
-543 VFLFMSSPKG
+543 VFLFINSPKG

-562 IQTTTEAS
+562 ILATTEAS
-570 EDISFTAMLKL
+570 EDISFASMLKL
-581 QDQAAEIVSKDPN
+581 QDRAAELVQNDPN

-605 SSSSGKNTGRIFII
+605 ASSGRNTGRIFII
-619 LKPKSDREKMSK
+619 LKPKSDRAKMAK
-631 VMEGLR
+631 IMEGLR

-645 LQVYMRPVQ
+645 LVVYMRPVQ
-654 NLQLGGRASKS
+654 NLQLGGRSSKS

-678 VNEWSDKLMQKMRAD
+678 VNEWADKLMQKLRAD
-693 PMFRDVTSDSQLK
+693 PIFRDVTSDSQLK
-706 GLTVKINIDREKA
+706 GLNVKIDIDREKA
-719 ASAGVSIA
+719 ASAGVTIS

-739 KQVSTIYTPVN
+739 KHVSTIYTPVN
-750 TYYVIMEAA
+750 TYYVILETA

-788 ASFTRSVGPTAVNHQ
+788 ATFTRTIGPTAVNHQ

-822 NATKKIEEYTKEIGL
+822 DATKKIEQYTKEIGL

-852 KDNQSGQVILI
+852 KNNQSGQVILI

-941 RGMTP
+941 RGLTP

-1012 LYLDKYAGNGPMDIP
+1012 LYLDKYAGNGPMEIP
-1027 SSVLEGT
+1027 ASVLEGT

>member
-15 VLLSIATVVAGT
+15 VLLSVATVIAGT
-27 VAYFNIPVAAL
+27 VAYLKIPVAAL
-38 PSFNTPIISVSASL
+38 PSFNSPVISVSASL

-57 ENMASAVAL
+57 ENMAASVAL

-72 STIDGIKVISS
+72 STIDGITVISS
-83 VNSLGSTSISLEF
+83 SNFLGTTNITLEF
-96 NNNRDIDKAAVDVQ
+96 NNDRDIDKAAVDVQ
-110 AALLRAQRRLPIEMT
+110 AALLRAQKRLPIEMT
-125 VPPSYRK
+125 IPPSYRK
-132 VNPADTPV
+132 INPADTPV
-140 LVVRMNSPS
+140 LVVRMSSPS
-149 VSLSD
+149 VNLSD
-154 LNAYAENLLSPNL
+154 LNDFAENLLSPNL
-167 STISGVAQ
+167 STITGVAQ

-201 MDDVAAAVNKANSNS
+201 MDDVATAVNKANANS

-229 IYANEQL
+229 IYANPQL
-236 VRPEEFGNLIISQK
+236 VKPEEFANLIIAQK
-250 NGLPIYLKDIAE
+250 NGLPIYLKDVAE
-262 VTESYEDVKSFAS
+262 VSQSYEDVKTWAT
-275 ANGERSIAIAI
+275 AGGERSIAIAV
-286 LRQPNANTV
+286 LRQPSANTV
-295 EVVKSIKALIP
+295 EVVNAVKALIP
-306 ELQKQMPES
+306 QLQKQMPSS

-336 LTLALTVLLVVL
+336 FTLALTVLLVVL

-354 KHASATLIPSI
+354 KHISATVIPSI

-378 FFLGYSLDNISLL
+378 YFLGYSLDNISLL

-412 RYIEEGMDPL
+412 RYVEEGMEPL

-430 EVGFTIISISISLI
+430 EVGFTIISISISLV
-444 AVFIPLFFMPGPIGL
+444 AVFIPIFFMAGPIGL

-469 LSIFVSA
+469 LSILVSA
-476 IVSLTV
+476 ITSLTV

-490 LPKPGVHAKEFAIN
+490 LPQPGQHAKEYAIN
-504 KKFDQFFDWMLKTYV
+504 KQFDRFFDWMLKTYI
-519 HYLDLALR
+519 HYLDLALK
-527 NRRVVLWGAIS
+527 NRRIVLIGAFSTFVLTVVL
-538 TFAIT
+538 F
-543 VFLFMSSPKG
+543 VNSPKG

-562 IQTTTEAS
+562 IQATTEAS
-570 EDISFTAMLKL
+570 EDISFKAMLEL
-581 QDQAAEIVSKDPN
+581 QDRAAALVNSDPN
-594 VESSISVVGGG
+594 VDSSISVVGGG
-605 SSSSGKNTGRIFII
+605 SSSGTNTGRIFII
-619 LKPKSDREKMSK
+619 LKEKADREKMSK

-637 QKFKEIPG
+637 AKFKELPG
-645 LQVYMRPVQ
+645 LNVYMRPVQ
-654 NLQLGGRASKS
+654 NLQLGGKNSKS

-678 VNEWSDKLMQKMRAD
+678 VNEWADKLMQKMRAD

-706 GLTVKINIDREKA
+706 GLNVRIDINREKA
-719 ASAGVSIA
+719 ANAGVTIA
-727 DIRSALYSSYGE
+727 DIRTALYDSYGE
-739 KQVSTIYTPVN
+739 RQVSTIYTPVN
-750 TYYVIMEAA
+750 TYYAILETA
-759 EEDRQYETDLNKIF
+759 EEDRQYETDLNKVF
-773 VRGRATDKLIPLSSV
+773 VRGRATDKLIPLSSIATFV
-788 ASFTRSVGPTAVNHQ
+788 RTVGPTAVNHQ

-822 NATKKIEEYTKEIGL
+822 DATKKIEDYTKEIGL

-852 KDNQSGQVILI
+852 KSNQSGQIILI
-863 LAALG
+863 LSALG

-901 LRIFGFELTV
+901 LRIFGFELTI

-932 DFALDAQRN
+932 DFALDVQRN
-941 RGMTP
+941 QGMSP

-951 EACVLRFRPIMMTTF
+951 EACILRFRPIMMTTF
-966 AALMGALPIA
+966 AALMGAIPIA
-976 FGIGA
+976 FGLGA

-1012 LYLDKYAGNGPMDIP
+1012 LYLDKYAGNGPMDISP
-1027 SSVLEGT
+1027 VVLEGT

>member
-15 VLLSIATVVAGT
+15 VLLSLATVIAGA

-38 PSFNTPIISVSASL
+38 PSFNTPVISVSASL

-125 VPPSYRK
+125 TSPSYRK
-132 VNPADTPV
+132 VNPADTPI
-140 LVVRMNSPS
+140 LVVRLSSPS

-154 LNAYAENLLSPNL
+154 LNDYAENLLSPNL

-175 VLVYGAKRYA
+175 IIVYGAKRYA
-185 VRIRVHPDAL
+185 VRVLARPDAL

-201 MDDVAAAVNKANSNS
+201 MDDVANAINKANSNT
-216 PVGVLDGPRQSIT
+216 PVGVLNGPRQSIT
-229 IYANEQL
+229 IYANPQL

-250 NGLPIYLKDIAE
+250 NGLPIYLKDVAE
-262 VTESYEDVKSFAS
+262 VIESYENVYTLAS
-275 ANGERSIAIAI
+275 SNGERSIAIAV

-295 EVVKSIKALIP
+295 EVVKSVKALIP
-306 ELQKQMPES
+306 QLQKQMPES
-315 IKLQLLND
+315 IKLQVAND

-336 LTLALTVLLVVL
+336 VTLALTVLLVVL

-354 KHASATLIPSI
+354 KHAAATLIPSI

-378 FFLGYSLDNISLL
+378 YIMGYSLDNISLL

-412 RYIEEGMDPL
+412 RHIENGMDPL

-444 AVFIPLFFMPGPIGL
+444 AVFIPLFFMSGPIGL

-469 LSIFVSA
+469 LAIFVSA
-476 IVSLTV
+476 IVSLTI

-504 KKFDQFFDWMLKTYV
+504 KQFDRLFNWTLKTYI
-519 HYLDLALR
+519 HYLDLALHHR
-527 NRRVVLWGAIS
+527 KIVLLGALS
-538 TFAIT
+538 TFAISI
-543 VFLFMSSPKG
+543 VLFMNSPKG

-562 IQTTTEAS
+562 ILMTTEAA
-570 EDISFTAMLKL
+570 EDMSFDSMLKL

-594 VESSISVVGGG
+594 VDTSISIIGGG
-605 SSSSGKNTGRIFII
+605 NSSGKNTGRIFIV
-619 LKPKSDREKMSK
+619 LKPKSERAKMAK
-631 VMEGLR
+631 IMEDLR
-637 QKFKEIPG
+637 VKFREIPG

-654 NLQLGGRASKS
+654 NLQIGGRSSKS
-665 RYQFTLQSVGFEG
+665 RYQFTLQSVGFDG
-678 VNEWSDKLMQKMRAD
+678 VNEWADKLMQKLRAD

-706 GLTVKINIDREKA
+706 GLNVKIDINREKA
-719 ASAGVSIA
+719 ASAGITIA

-750 TYYVIMEAA
+750 TYYVILETAK
-759 EEDRQYETDLNKIF
+759 EDRQYETDLNKIF

-788 ASFTRSVGPTAVNHQ
+788 ATFTRSVGPTAVNHL

-822 NATKKIEEYTKEIGL
+822 DATKKIEEFTKEIAL

-901 LRIFGFELTV
+901 LRIFGFELTI

-941 RGMTP
+941 QGMSP
-946 EKAIR
+946 EQAIK
-951 EACVLRFRPIMMTTF
+951 EACILRFRPIMMTTI

-993 AGGLIF
+993 AGGLIL

-1012 LYLDKYAGNGPMDIP
+1012 LYLDKYAGKGPMEIP
-1027 SSVLEGT
+1027 PSVLEGT

>member
-1 MTLSELCIRRPVMT
+1 M
-15 VLLSIATVVAGT
+15 
-27 VAYFNIPVAAL
+27 
-38 PSFNTPIISVSASL
+38 
-52 PGASP
+52 
-57 ENMASAVAL
+57 
-66 PLEKEF
+66 
-72 STIDGIKVISS
+72 
-83 VNSLGSTSISLEF
+83 
-96 NNNRDIDKAAVDVQ
+96 
-110 AALLRAQRRLPIEMT
+110 LRAQKRLPIEMT
-125 VPPSYRK
+125 IPPSYRK

-140 LVVRMNSPS
+140 LVVRMSSPS
-149 VSLSD
+149 VNLSE
-154 LNAYAENLLSPNL
+154 LNDYAENLLSPNL

-195 GNRNLT
+195 ANRNLT
-201 MDDVAAAVNKANSNS
+201 MDDVASAINKANTNS

-229 IYANEQL
+229 IYANPQL
-236 VRPEEFGNLIISQK
+236 VKPEEFANLVITQK
-250 NGLPIYLKDIAE
+250 NGLPVYLKDVAE
-262 VTESYEDVKSFAS
+262 VSQSYEDVKTWAT
-275 ANGERSIAIAI
+275 AGGERSVAIAV
-286 LRQPNANTV
+286 LRQPSANTV
-295 EVVKSIKALIP
+295 EVVDSIKSLLP
-306 ELQKQMPES
+306 QLQKQMPAS

-329 EAIHDVN
+329 ESIHDVN
-336 LTLALTVLLVVL
+336 LTLGLTVLLVVL

-354 KHASATLIPSI
+354 KHVSATVIPSI

-378 FFLGYSLDNISLL
+378 YFLGYSLDNISLL

-430 EVGFTIISISISLI
+430 EVGFTIISISISLV
-444 AVFIPLFFMPGPIGL
+444 AVFIPLFFMAGPIGL

-469 LSIFVSA
+469 LSILVSA
-476 IVSLTV
+476 LVSLTV

-490 LPKPGVHAKEFAIN
+490 LPKPGHHAKEYAIN
-504 KKFDQFFDWMLKTYV
+504 KKFDRGFDWLLKTYI
-519 HYLDLALR
+519 HYLDLALK
-527 NRRVVLWGAIS
+527 NRKKVLWGAIAS
-538 TFAIT
+538 FVIT
-543 VFLFMSSPKG
+543 VVLFIYSPKG

-562 IQTTTEAS
+562 ILATTEAS
-570 EDISFTAMLKL
+570 EDISFKSMLAL
-581 QDQAAEIVSKDPN
+581 QDQAAELVNSDPN
-594 VESSISVVGGG
+594 VESSISVIGGG
-605 SSSSGKNTGRIFII
+605 ASSGTNTGRIFII
-619 LKPKSDREKMSK
+619 LKDKSKRQKMSL
-631 VMEGLR
+631 VMESLRTRFKGL
-637 QKFKEIPG
+637 PG

-654 NLQLGGRASKS
+654 NLQLGGKSSKS

-678 VNEWSDKLMQKMRAD
+678 VNEWADKLMQKMRAD
-693 PMFRDVTSDSQLK
+693 PIFRDVTSDSQLK
-706 GLTVKINIDREKA
+706 GLNVQIKINRDQA
-719 ASAGVSIA
+719 ANAGVTIA
-727 DIRSALYSSYGE
+727 DIRSALYSSFGE
-739 KQVSTIYTPVN
+739 RQVSTIYTPVN
-750 TYYVIMEAA
+750 TYYAILEAA
-759 EEDRQYETDLNKIF
+759 EEDRQYETDLNKVYI
-773 VRGRATDKLIPLSSV
+773 RGRATDKLVPLSSV
-788 ASFTRSVGPTAVNHQ
+788 ASFVRTVGPTAVNHQ

-809 TLSFNLAPDVFLG
+809 TLSFNLAPDIFLG
-822 NATKKIEEYTKEIGL
+822 DATKKIEDFTKEIGL
-837 PPSIITSYG
+837 PSSIITSYG

-852 KDNQSGQVILI
+852 KSNQSGQLILI

-868 VIYILLGVLYESY
+868 VIYVLLGVLYESY

-892 SAAIGAILA
+892 SAAIGALIS
-901 LRIFGFELTV
+901 LRLFGFELTV

-932 DFALDAQRN
+932 DFALEAQRN

-946 EKAIR
+946 EQAIR
-951 EACVLRFRPIMMTTF
+951 EACILRFRPIMMTTV

-1012 LYLDKYAGNGPMDIP
+1012 LYLDKYAGTGPMDIP
-1027 SSVLEGT
+1027 QTVLEGT

>member
-15 VLLSIATVVAGT
+15 VLLSIATVVAGA
-27 VAYFNIPVAAL
+27 VAYVKIPVAAL
-38 PSFNTPIISVSASL
+38 PSFNTPVISVSASL

-72 STIDGIKVISS
+72 STIDGITVISS
-83 VNSLGSTSISLEF
+83 TNSLGSTSITLEF
-96 NNNRDIDKAAVDVQ
+96 NNDRDIDKAAVDVQ
-110 AALLRAQRRLPIEMT
+110 AALLRAQKRLPIEMT

-132 VNPADTPV
+132 INPSDTPV
-140 LVVRMNSPS
+140 LVVRMSSPS
-149 VSLSD
+149 ISLSD
-154 LNAYAENLLSPNL
+154 INQYAENLVSPNL

-185 VRIRVHPDAL
+185 VRVRVHPDAL
-195 GNRNLT
+195 ANRNLT
-201 MDDVAAAVNKANSNS
+201 VDDIAIAINKANSNS
-216 PVGVLDGPRQSIT
+216 PVGVLDGPRQAIT
-229 IYANEQL
+229 IYANPQL
-236 VRPEEFGNLIISQK
+236 VRPEEFANLIVSQK
-250 NGLPIYLKDIAE
+250 NGLPIYLKDVADVI
-262 VTESYEDVKSFAS
+262 ESYEDVKTLAS
-275 ANGERSIAIAI
+275 SNGERSIAVAI
-286 LRQPNANTV
+286 LRQPGANTV
-295 EVVKSIKALIP
+295 EVVKAVKQLLP
-306 ELQKQMPES
+306 QLQKQMPES
-315 IKLQLLND
+315 IRLQLLND

-336 LTLALTVLLVVL
+336 LTLGLTVLLVVL

-354 KHASATLIPSI
+354 KHVSATVIPSI

-378 FFLGYSLDNISLL
+378 YFMGYSLDNISLL

-412 RYIEEGMDPL
+412 RYIEQGMDPL

-430 EVGFTIISISISLI
+430 EVGFTIISISISLV

-469 LSIFVSA
+469 LSILVSA
-476 IVSLTV
+476 VVSLTV

-490 LPKPGVHAKEFAIN
+490 LPKPGEHAKEYAIN
-504 KKFDQFFDWMLKTYV
+504 KKFDRFFDWMLKTYI

-527 NRRVVLWGAIS
+527 NRKKVLWGALS
-538 TFAIT
+538 TFVIT
-543 VFLFMSSPKG
+543 VVLFVMSPKG

-562 IQTTTEAS
+562 ILATTEAS
-570 EDISFTAMLKL
+570 EDISFRAMLAL
-581 QDQAAEIVSKDPN
+581 QDQAAELVNTDPN
-594 VESSISVVGGG
+594 VASSISVIGGG
-605 SSSSGKNTGRIFII
+605 ASSGYNTGRIFII
-619 LKPKSDREKMSK
+619 LKPKSDRAKMAK
-631 VMEGLR
+631 IMEGLR
-637 QKFKEIPG
+637 TKFKEIPG

-654 NLQLGGRASKS
+654 NLQLGGKSSKS

-678 VNEWSDKLMQKMRAD
+678 VNEWADKLMQKMRAD

-706 GLTVKINIDREKA
+706 GLNVKINIDREKA

-727 DIRSALYSSYGE
+727 DIRTALYSTFGE

-750 TYYVIMEAA
+750 TYYVILEGAV
-759 EEDRQYETDLNKIF
+759 EDRQYETDLNKIF
-773 VRGRATDKLIPLSSV
+773 VRGRATDKLIPLSSL
-788 ASFTRSVGPTAVNHQ
+788 ASFTRTVGPTAVNHQ

-822 NATKKIEEYTKEIGL
+822 DATKQIESFTKAIDL

-852 KDNQSGQVILI
+852 KGNQSGQLILI
-863 LAALG
+863 LSALG

-901 LRIFGFELTV
+901 LRIFGFELTI

-941 RGMTP
+941 QGMTP

-951 EACVLRFRPIMMTTF
+951 EACILRFRPIMMTTF

-976 FGIGA
+976 FGLGA

-1012 LYLDKYAGNGPMDIP
+1012 LYLDKYAGNGPMEIP
-1027 SSVLEGT
+1027 PSVLEGT